1 MNVKQLF
8 EKVAKGYIP
17 IYPLASMDNIVDEN
31 QSISLTEV
39 LNKYNH
45 IYVTFADDAKETRL
59 LIPDFLRR
67 YGLWLSYEKDG
78 NLYTEF
84 FKGSNVDAQ
93 QEERW
98 SGDEYWEY
106 VPDLQYINDASK
118 RIPNGA
124 ILPEHLSD
132 SLKQLLSQHH
142 TINNMVDDEDLETK
156 GCGII
161 KFKDRPYQPNIASGK
176 GYKILRKDFYNGIN
190 TLTVEDFEWQNTIY
204 EVRYDFDLQG
214 QTINLP
220 KGATLLFKGGAI
232 NNGSVYFNGG
242 TIIGA
247 DKFSDCGNA
256 SFTGEF
262 SKGLIMSF
270 DDTPK
275 WWNGT
280 EWVAFASGGGEEPSG
295 YEAEVVSVETTDNE
309 ANATVKLA
317 GKTFSFTFAI
327 PRGKQGPQGIPGPVG
342 PAGADGIDGQDG
354 KDGKDGTIEGFNAN
368 AEAETSDTPKASV
381 TVNGTT
387 LNFKFGLVKGE
398 TGEQGPP
405 GKDGTDGADGKDAV
419 LPNWKT
425 YIYIKADSKPAK
437 PTSTDILPSGWSDYP
452 TSTGQWWQCIGTV
465 NGITNKV
472 VEWSEVL
479 PVNGKDGTAQDGS
492 HVEMRFAINN
502 SRTDAPT
509 LNVDERNPSGWT
521 IQPPS
526 VGDSNYLWMTTATI
540 GADDSLKTNWTTP
553 VCISGE
559 QGPKGETGP
568 AGPSGPAGSQG
579 VSGIHGVSI
588 ELRYCLGTDTTYDG
602 NSNPIGDNPT
612 GWNTDIPVTTEEKPY
627 IWCIQGRREYNNST
641 DTVGHIIWGKP
652 FRLNGVDGLD
662 GIGKKGQIIYPAGIY
677 NNDTVYIT
685 DENKAPYV
693 LDTTDNNFY
702 VLNAQMSW
710 KGSEQDNKTP
720 SQDYTINKGKYW
732 LKFDAFEAVYTKI
745 GIIANGLIGSAVFN
759 GDYMFSQ
766 QGINP
771 SSSNAITTHYEN
783 FDKDYI
789 YNGTFTP
796 NIMFN
801 FATGAGHLAAGK
813 IKFDESGDITLNNL
827 YMTGYVQENYKV
839 VTSGAT
845 SVDFDPETKNYIFTE
860 TNTNF
865 VTIDSKNMFKSTDTV
880 KEINI
885 YNGGTS
891 GQVNLNTY
899 QWDDWDLNIIDNA
912 HSIKHISVKPGR
924 CVKLIVFKVSDTMS
938 GVRTII
944 ANKGEFMYDND
955 EEYGGYGIISKDL
968 A

>member
-106 VPDLQYINDASK
+106 VPDLQYINDASQ

-156 GCGII
+156 DCGII

-190 TLTVEDFEWQNTIY
+190 TLTIEDFEWQNTIY

-220 KGATLLFKGGAI
+220 KGATLLFKGGSI
-232 NNGSVYFNGG
+232 NNGNVYFNGG

-295 YEAEVVSVETTDNE
+295 YEAEVVSVETTDDK

-317 GKTFSFTFAI
+317 GKTFSFTFVI
-327 PRGKQGPQGIPGPVG
+327 PRGKQGPQGIPG

-354 KDGKDGTIEGFNAN
+354 KDGKNGTIEGFDAN
-368 AEAETSDTPKASV
+368 AEAETSSTPKASV
-381 TVNGTT
+381 EVNGTT
-387 LNFKFGLVKGE
+387 LNFKFGLVKGD

-405 GKDGTDGADGKDAV
+405 GKDGADGADGKDAV

-502 SRTDAPT
+502 SRTDAPI
-509 LNVDERNPSGWT
+509 LDADERNPSGWT

-559 QGPKGETGP
+559 QGPAGADGP
-568 AGPSGPAGSQG
+568 AGTP
-579 VSGIHGVSI
+579 
-588 ELRYCLGTDTTYDG
+588 
-602 NSNPIGDNPT
+602 
-612 GWNTDIPVTTEEKPY
+612 
-627 IWCIQGRREYNNST
+627 
-641 DTVGHIIWGKP
+641 
-652 FRLNGVDGLD
+652 
-662 GIGKKGQIIYPAGIY
+662 GQPGARGQLVYPAGVY
-677 NNDTVYIT
+677 DVNKSYIT
-685 DENKAPYV
+685 DSNSAPYV
-693 LDTTDNNFY
+693 LDKTDNNYY
-702 VLNAQMSW
+702 VLNTQMTW
-710 KGSEQDNKTP
+710 KGTEQDNKTP
-720 SQDYTINKGKYW
+720 SQSYEESGGSVW
-732 LKFDAFEAVYTKI
+732 LLFDAFDAIYAKI
-745 GIIANGLIGSAVFN
+745 GIIANGLVGSAVFN

-771 SSSNAITTHYEN
+771 SSSNAVTTNYEN
-783 FDKDYI
+783 FDKDHI

-813 IKFDESGDITLNNL
+813 LLFDEEGNCTLNNL
-827 YMTGYVQENYKV
+827 YIKGTIQETYKIV
-839 VTSGAT
+839 SGALDITPDYNNYIYT
-845 SVDFDPETKNYIFTE
+845 SAPSSDVYISGSQIFSKDANNPIKFTIINMSTSIINFSTWNWEGENINLPCSYLKLSPGRKLEILAVPKGIGSDGNSIILNINDFYSRKTQTGEIGGVNITDTYVSKDIETK
-860 TNTNF
+860 
-865 VTIDSKNMFKSTDTV
+865 S
-880 KEINI
+880 
-885 YNGGTS
+885 
-891 GQVNLNTY
+891 
-899 QWDDWDLNIIDNA
+899 
-912 HSIKHISVKPGR
+912 
-924 CVKLIVFKVSDTMS
+924 
-938 GVRTII
+938 
-944 ANKGEFMYDND
+944 
-955 EEYGGYGIISKDL
+955 
-968 A
+968 

>member
-106 VPDLQYINDASK
+106 VPDLQYINDASQ

-220 KGATLLFKGGAI
+220 KRATLLFKGGAI

-280 EWVAFASGGGEEPSG
+280 EWVAFASGGEEPSG
-295 YEAEVVSVETTDNE
+295 YEAEVVSVETTDDK

-327 PRGKQGPQGIPGPVG
+327 PRGKQGPQGIPGP
-342 PAGADGIDGQDG
+342 AGADGIDGQDG
-354 KDGKDGTIEGFNAN
+354 KDGKNGTIEGFDAN
-368 AEAETSDTPKASV
+368 AEAETSSTPKASV
-381 TVNGTT
+381 EVNGTT
-387 LNFKFGLVKGE
+387 LNFKFGLVKGD

-405 GKDGTDGADGKDAV
+405 GKDGADGADGKDAV

-479 PVNGKDGTAQDGS
+479 PVNGKNGTAQDGS

-509 LNVDERNPSGWT
+509 LDADERNPSGWT

-559 QGPKGETGP
+559 QGPAGADGP
-568 AGPSGPAGSQG
+568 AGTP
-579 VSGIHGVSI
+579 
-588 ELRYCLGTDTTYDG
+588 
-602 NSNPIGDNPT
+602 
-612 GWNTDIPVTTEEKPY
+612 
-627 IWCIQGRREYNNST
+627 
-641 DTVGHIIWGKP
+641 
-652 FRLNGVDGLD
+652 
-662 GIGKKGQIIYPAGIY
+662 GQPGARGQLVYPAGVY
-677 NNDTVYIT
+677 DVNKSYIT
-685 DENKAPYV
+685 DSNSAPYV
-693 LDTTDNNFY
+693 LDKTDNNYY
-702 VLNAQMSW
+702 VLNTQMTW
-710 KGSEQDNKTP
+710 KGTEQDNKTP
-720 SQDYTINKGKYW
+720 SQSYEESGGSVW
-732 LKFDAFEAVYTKI
+732 LLFDAFDAIYAKI
-745 GIIANGLIGSAVFN
+745 GIIANGLVGSAVFN

-771 SSSNAITTHYEN
+771 SSSNATTTDYEN
-783 FDKDYI
+783 FDSTHI
-789 YNGTFTP
+789 YDGTFTP

-813 IKFDESGDITLNNL
+813 LLFDEEGNCTLNNL
-827 YMTGYVQENYKV
+827 HIKGTIQETYKIV
-839 VTSGAT
+839 SGALDITPDYNNYIYT
-845 SVDFDPETKNYIFTE
+845 SAPSSDVYISGSQIFSKDANNPIKFTIINMSTSIINFSTWNWEGENINLPCSYLKLSPGRKLEILAVPKGIGSDGNSIILNINDFYSRKTKTGEIGVVNVTDTYVSKDIETK
-860 TNTNF
+860 
-865 VTIDSKNMFKSTDTV
+865 S
-880 KEINI
+880 
-885 YNGGTS
+885 
-891 GQVNLNTY
+891 
-899 QWDDWDLNIIDNA
+899 
-912 HSIKHISVKPGR
+912 
-924 CVKLIVFKVSDTMS
+924 
-938 GVRTII
+938 
-944 ANKGEFMYDND
+944 
-955 EEYGGYGIISKDL
+955 
-968 A
+968 

>member
-106 VPDLQYINDASK
+106 VPDLQYINDASQ

-142 TINNMVDDEDLETK
+142 IINNMVDDEDLETK

-214 QTINLP
+214 HTINLP

-295 YEAEVVSVETTDNE
+295 YEAEVVSVETTDDK

-327 PRGKQGPQGIPGPVG
+327 PRGKQGPQGIPGP
-342 PAGADGIDGQDG
+342 AGADGIDGQDG
-354 KDGKDGTIEGFNAN
+354 KDGKDGTIEGFDAN
-368 AEAETSDTPKASV
+368 AEAETSSTPKASV
-381 TVNGTT
+381 EVNGTT
-387 LNFKFGLVKGE
+387 LNFKFGLVKGD

-405 GKDGTDGADGKDAV
+405 GKDGADGANGKDAV

-509 LNVDERNPSGWT
+509 LDADERNPSGWT

-559 QGPKGETGP
+559 QGPAGADGP
-568 AGPSGPAGSQG
+568 AGTP
-579 VSGIHGVSI
+579 
-588 ELRYCLGTDTTYDG
+588 
-602 NSNPIGDNPT
+602 
-612 GWNTDIPVTTEEKPY
+612 
-627 IWCIQGRREYNNST
+627 
-641 DTVGHIIWGKP
+641 
-652 FRLNGVDGLD
+652 
-662 GIGKKGQIIYPAGIY
+662 GQPGARGQLVYPAGVY
-677 NNDTVYIT
+677 DVNKSYIT
-685 DENKAPYV
+685 DSNSAPYV
-693 LDTTDNNFY
+693 LDKTDNNYY
-702 VLNAQMSW
+702 VLNTQMTW
-710 KGSEQDNKTP
+710 KGTEQDNKTP
-720 SQDYTINKGKYW
+720 SQSYEESGGSVW
-732 LKFDAFEAVYTKI
+732 LLFDAFDAIYAKI
-745 GIIANGLIGSAVFN
+745 GIIANGLVGSAVFN

-771 SSSNAITTHYEN
+771 SSSNATTTDYEN
-783 FDKDYI
+783 FDKDHI
-789 YNGTFTP
+789 YDGTFTP

-813 IKFDESGDITLNNL
+813 LLFDEEGNCTLNNL
-827 YMTGYVQENYKV
+827 YIKGTIQETYKIV
-839 VTSGAT
+839 SGALDITPDYNNYIYT
-845 SVDFDPETKNYIFTE
+845 SAPSSDVYISGSQIFSKDANNPIKFTIINMSTSIINFSTWNWEGENINLPCSYLKLSPGRKLEILAVPKGIGSDGNSIILNINDFYSRKTQTGEIGGVNITDTYVSKDMETK
-860 TNTNF
+860 
-865 VTIDSKNMFKSTDTV
+865 S
-880 KEINI
+880 
-885 YNGGTS
+885 
-891 GQVNLNTY
+891 
-899 QWDDWDLNIIDNA
+899 
-912 HSIKHISVKPGR
+912 
-924 CVKLIVFKVSDTMS
+924 
-938 GVRTII
+938 
-944 ANKGEFMYDND
+944 
-955 EEYGGYGIISKDL
+955 
-968 A
+968 

>member
-106 VPDLQYINDASK
+106 VPDLQYINDASQ

-142 TINNMVDDEDLETK
+142 IINNMVDDEDLETK

-214 QTINLP
+214 HTINLP

-295 YEAEVVSVETTDNE
+295 YEAEVVSVETTDDK

-327 PRGKQGPQGIPGPVG
+327 PRGKQGPQGIPGP
-342 PAGADGIDGQDG
+342 AGADGIDGQDG
-354 KDGKDGTIEGFNAN
+354 KDGKDGTIEGFDAN
-368 AEAETSDTPKASV
+368 AEAETSSTPKASV
-381 TVNGTT
+381 EVNGTT
-387 LNFKFGLVKGE
+387 LNFKFGLVKGD

-405 GKDGTDGADGKDAV
+405 GKDGADGANGKDAV

-509 LNVDERNPSGWT
+509 LDADERNPSGWT
-521 IQPPS
+521 IQPPN

-559 QGPKGETGP
+559 QGPAGADGP
-568 AGPSGPAGSQG
+568 AGTP
-579 VSGIHGVSI
+579 
-588 ELRYCLGTDTTYDG
+588 
-602 NSNPIGDNPT
+602 
-612 GWNTDIPVTTEEKPY
+612 
-627 IWCIQGRREYNNST
+627 
-641 DTVGHIIWGKP
+641 
-652 FRLNGVDGLD
+652 
-662 GIGKKGQIIYPAGIY
+662 GQPGARGQLVYPAGVY
-677 NNDTVYIT
+677 DVNKSYIT
-685 DENKAPYV
+685 DSNSAPYV
-693 LDTTDNNFY
+693 LDKTDNNYY
-702 VLNAQMSW
+702 VLNTQMTW
-710 KGSEQDNKTP
+710 KGTEQDNKTP
-720 SQDYTINKGKYW
+720 SQSYEESGGSVW
-732 LKFDAFEAVYTKI
+732 LLFDAFDAIYAKI
-745 GIIANGLIGSAVFN
+745 GIIANGLVGSAVFN

-771 SSSNAITTHYEN
+771 SSSNATTTDYEN
-783 FDKDYI
+783 FDKDHI
-789 YNGTFTP
+789 YDGTFTP

-813 IKFDESGDITLNNL
+813 LLFDEEGNCTLNNL
-827 YMTGYVQENYKV
+827 YIKGTIQETYKIV
-839 VTSGAT
+839 SGALDITPDYNNYIYT
-845 SVDFDPETKNYIFTE
+845 SAPSSDVYISGSQIFSKDANNPIKFTIINMSTSIINFSTWDWEGENINLPCSYLKLSPGRKLEILAVPKGIGSDGNSIILNINDFYSRKTQTGEIGVVNITDTYVSKDMETK
-860 TNTNF
+860 
-865 VTIDSKNMFKSTDTV
+865 S
-880 KEINI
+880 
-885 YNGGTS
+885 
-891 GQVNLNTY
+891 
-899 QWDDWDLNIIDNA
+899 
-912 HSIKHISVKPGR
+912 
-924 CVKLIVFKVSDTMS
+924 
-938 GVRTII
+938 
-944 ANKGEFMYDND
+944 
-955 EEYGGYGIISKDL
+955 
-968 A
+968 

>member
-59 LIPDFLRR
+59 LIPNFLRR

-78 NLYTEF
+78 SLYTEF

-98 SGDEYWEY
+98 SGNEYWEY
-106 VPDLQYINDASK
+106 VPDLQYINDASQ

-142 TINNMVDDEDLETK
+142 IINNMVDDEDLETK

-220 KGATLLFKGGAI
+220 KGATLLFKGGSI

-280 EWVAFASGGGEEPSG
+280 EWVAFSSGGVEEPSG
-295 YEAEVVSVETTDNE
+295 YEAKVISVETTDNE

-327 PRGKQGPQGIPGPVG
+327 PRGKQGPQGIPGP
-342 PAGADGIDGQDG
+342 AGADGIDGQDG
-354 KDGKDGTIEGFNAN
+354 KDGTIEGFDAN
-368 AEAETSDTPKASV
+368 AEAETSSTPKASV
-381 TVNGTT
+381 EVNGTT
-387 LNFKFGLVKGE
+387 LNFKFGLVKGD

-405 GKDGTDGADGKDAV
+405 GKDGADGADGKDAV

-502 SRTDAPT
+502 SRTDVPT
-509 LNVDERNPSGWT
+509 LDADERNPSGWT

-559 QGPKGETGP
+559 QGPAGADGP
-568 AGPSGPAGSQG
+568 AGTP
-579 VSGIHGVSI
+579 
-588 ELRYCLGTDTTYDG
+588 
-602 NSNPIGDNPT
+602 
-612 GWNTDIPVTTEEKPY
+612 
-627 IWCIQGRREYNNST
+627 
-641 DTVGHIIWGKP
+641 
-652 FRLNGVDGLD
+652 
-662 GIGKKGQIIYPAGIY
+662 GQPGARGQLVYPAGVY
-677 NNDTVYIT
+677 DVNKSYIT
-685 DENKAPYV
+685 DSNSAPYV
-693 LDTTDNNFY
+693 LDKTDNNYY
-702 VLNAQMSW
+702 VLNTQMTW
-710 KGSEQDNKTP
+710 KGTEQDNKTP
-720 SQDYTINKGKYW
+720 SQSYEESGGSVW
-732 LKFDAFEAVYTKI
+732 LLFDAFDAIYAKI
-745 GIIANGLIGSAVFN
+745 GIIANGLVGSAVFN

-771 SSSNAITTHYEN
+771 SSSNATTTDYEN
-783 FDKDYI
+783 FDKDHI

-796 NIMFN
+796 NILFN

-813 IKFDESGDITLNNL
+813 IKFDESGDVTLNNL

-839 VTSGAT
+839 VTSSAT

-865 VTIDSKNMFKSTDTV
+865 VTIDSENMFKSTDTV

-899 QWDDWDLNIIDNA
+899 QWDNWDLNIIDNV
-912 HSIKHISVKPGR
+912 HSIKHISIKPGR
-924 CVKLIVFKVSDTMS
+924 CVKLIVFKVSYTMS
-938 GVRTII
+938 SVRTII

>member
-106 VPDLQYINDASK
+106 VPDLQYINDASQ

-295 YEAEVVSVETTDNE
+295 YEAEVVSVETTDDK

-327 PRGKQGPQGIPGPVG
+327 PRGKQGPQGIPGP
-342 PAGADGIDGQDG
+342 AGADGIDGQDG
-354 KDGKDGTIEGFNAN
+354 KDGKDGTIEGFDAN
-368 AEAETSDTPKASV
+368 AEAETSSTPKASV
-381 TVNGTT
+381 EVNGTT
-387 LNFKFGLVKGE
+387 LNFKFGLVKGD

-405 GKDGTDGADGKDAV
+405 GKDGADGADGKDAV

-509 LNVDERNPSGWT
+509 LDADERNPSGWT

-559 QGPKGETGP
+559 QGPAGADGP
-568 AGPSGPAGSQG
+568 AGTP
-579 VSGIHGVSI
+579 
-588 ELRYCLGTDTTYDG
+588 
-602 NSNPIGDNPT
+602 
-612 GWNTDIPVTTEEKPY
+612 
-627 IWCIQGRREYNNST
+627 
-641 DTVGHIIWGKP
+641 
-652 FRLNGVDGLD
+652 
-662 GIGKKGQIIYPAGIY
+662 GQPGARGQLVYPAGVY
-677 NNDTVYIT
+677 DVNKSYIT
-685 DENKAPYV
+685 DSNSAPYV
-693 LDTTDNNFY
+693 LDKTDNNYY
-702 VLNAQMSW
+702 VLNTQMTW
-710 KGSEQDNKTP
+710 KGTEQDNKTP
-720 SQDYTINKGKYW
+720 SQSYEESGGSVW
-732 LKFDAFEAVYTKI
+732 LLFDAFDAIYAKI
-745 GIIANGLIGSAVFN
+745 GIIANGLVGNAVFN

-771 SSSNAITTHYEN
+771 SSSNATTTDYEN
-783 FDKDYI
+783 FDKDHI
-789 YNGTFTP
+789 YDGTFTP

-813 IKFDESGDITLNNL
+813 LLFDEEGNCTLNNL
-827 YMTGYVQENYKV
+827 YIKGTIQETYKIVSGTLDITPDYNNYIYTSAPSSDVYISGSQIFSKDANNPIKFTIINMSTSIINFSTWNWEGENINLPCSYLKLSPGRKLEILAVPKGIDSDGNSIILNINDFYSRKTQTGEIGGVNITDTYVSK
-839 VTSGAT
+839 
-845 SVDFDPETKNYIFTE
+845 DMETK
-860 TNTNF
+860 
-865 VTIDSKNMFKSTDTV
+865 S
-880 KEINI
+880 
-885 YNGGTS
+885 
-891 GQVNLNTY
+891 
-899 QWDDWDLNIIDNA
+899 
-912 HSIKHISVKPGR
+912 
-924 CVKLIVFKVSDTMS
+924 
-938 GVRTII
+938 
-944 ANKGEFMYDND
+944 
-955 EEYGGYGIISKDL
+955 
-968 A
+968 

>member
-106 VPDLQYINDASK
+106 VPDLQYINDASQ

-247 DKFSDCGNA
+247 DKLSDCGNA

-280 EWVAFASGGGEEPSG
+280 EWVAFSSGGVEEPSG
-295 YEAEVVSVETTDNE
+295 YEAKVISVETTDNE

-327 PRGKQGPQGIPGPVG
+327 PRGKQGPQGIPGP
-342 PAGADGIDGQDG
+342 AGTDGIDGQDG
-354 KDGKDGTIEGFNAN
+354 KDGKDGTIEGFDAN
-368 AEAETSDTPKASV
+368 AEAETSSTPKASV
-381 TVNGTT
+381 EINGTT
-387 LNFKFGLVKGE
+387 LNFKFGLVKGD

-405 GKDGTDGADGKDAV
+405 GKDGADGADGADGKDAV

-465 NGITNKV
+465 NGIANKV

-509 LNVDERNPSGWT
+509 LDADERNPSGWT

-559 QGPKGETGP
+559 QGPAGADGP
-568 AGPSGPAGSQG
+568 AGTP
-579 VSGIHGVSI
+579 
-588 ELRYCLGTDTTYDG
+588 
-602 NSNPIGDNPT
+602 
-612 GWNTDIPVTTEEKPY
+612 
-627 IWCIQGRREYNNST
+627 
-641 DTVGHIIWGKP
+641 
-652 FRLNGVDGLD
+652 
-662 GIGKKGQIIYPAGIY
+662 GQPGARGQLVYPAGVY
-677 NNDTVYIT
+677 DVNKSYIT
-685 DENKAPYV
+685 DSNSAPYV
-693 LDTTDNNFY
+693 LDKTDNNYY
-702 VLNAQMSW
+702 VLNTQMTW
-710 KGSEQDNKTP
+710 KGTEQDNKTP
-720 SQDYTINKGKYW
+720 SQSYEESGGSVW
-732 LKFDAFEAVYTKI
+732 LLFDAFDAIYAKI
-745 GIIANGLIGSAVFN
+745 GIIANGLVGSAVFN

-771 SSSNAITTHYEN
+771 SSSNATTTDYEN
-783 FDKDYI
+783 FDSTHI
-789 YNGTFTP
+789 YDGTFTP

-801 FATGAGHLAAGK
+801 FATGAGHLVAGK
-813 IKFDESGDITLNNL
+813 IKFDESGDVTLNNL

-899 QWDDWDLNIIDNA
+899 QWDNSDLNIIDNA
-912 HSIKHISVKPGR
+912 HSIKHISIKPGR

-955 EEYGGYGIISKDL
+955 KEYEGYGIISKDL

>member
-106 VPDLQYINDASK
+106 VPDLQYINDASQ

-214 QTINLP
+214 HTINLP

-280 EWVAFASGGGEEPSG
+280 EWVAFASGGEEEPSG
-295 YEAEVVSVETTDNE
+295 YEAEVVSVETTDDK

-327 PRGKQGPQGIPGPVG
+327 PRGKQGPQGIPGP
-342 PAGADGIDGQDG
+342 AGADGIDGQDG
-354 KDGKDGTIEGFNAN
+354 KDGKDGTIEGFDAN
-368 AEAETSDTPKASV
+368 AEAETSSTPKASV
-381 TVNGTT
+381 EVNGTT
-387 LNFKFGLVKGE
+387 LNFKFGLVKGD

-405 GKDGTDGADGKDAV
+405 GKDGADGADGKDAV

-425 YIYIKADSKPAK
+425 YIYIKADSKPTK
-437 PTSTDILPSGWSDYP
+437 PTNTDILPSGWSDYP

-509 LNVDERNPSGWT
+509 LDADERNPSGWT

-559 QGPKGETGP
+559 QGPAGADGP
-568 AGPSGPAGSQG
+568 AGTP
-579 VSGIHGVSI
+579 
-588 ELRYCLGTDTTYDG
+588 
-602 NSNPIGDNPT
+602 
-612 GWNTDIPVTTEEKPY
+612 
-627 IWCIQGRREYNNST
+627 
-641 DTVGHIIWGKP
+641 
-652 FRLNGVDGLD
+652 
-662 GIGKKGQIIYPAGIY
+662 GQPGARGQLVYPAGVY
-677 NNDTVYIT
+677 DVNKSYIT
-685 DENKAPYV
+685 DSNSAPYV
-693 LDTTDNNFY
+693 LDKTDNNYY
-702 VLNAQMSW
+702 VLNTQMTW
-710 KGSEQDNKTP
+710 KGTEQDNKTP
-720 SQDYTINKGKYW
+720 SQSYEESGGSVW
-732 LKFDAFEAVYTKI
+732 LLFDAFDAIYAKI
-745 GIIANGLIGSAVFN
+745 GIIANGLVGSAVFN

-771 SSSNAITTHYEN
+771 SSSNAVTTNYEN
-783 FDKDYI
+783 FDKDHI

-813 IKFDESGDITLNNL
+813 LLFDEEGNCTLNNL
-827 YMTGYVQENYKV
+827 YIKGTIQETYKIV
-839 VTSGAT
+839 SGALDITPDYNNYIYT
-845 SVDFDPETKNYIFTE
+845 SAPSSDVYISGSQIFSKDANNPIKFTIINMSTSIINFSTWNWEGKNINLPCSYLKLSPGRKLEILAVPKGIDSDGNSIILNINDFYSRKTQTGEIGGVNITDTYVSKDIETK
-860 TNTNF
+860 
-865 VTIDSKNMFKSTDTV
+865 S
-880 KEINI
+880 
-885 YNGGTS
+885 
-891 GQVNLNTY
+891 
-899 QWDDWDLNIIDNA
+899 
-912 HSIKHISVKPGR
+912 
-924 CVKLIVFKVSDTMS
+924 
-938 GVRTII
+938 
-944 ANKGEFMYDND
+944 
-955 EEYGGYGIISKDL
+955 
-968 A
+968 

>member
-106 VPDLQYINDASK
+106 VPDLQYINDASQ

-256 SFTGEF
+256 TFTGEF

-280 EWVAFASGGGEEPSG
+280 EWVAFAFGGGEEPSG
-295 YEAEVVSVETTDNE
+295 YEAEVVSVETTNDK

-317 GKTFSFTFAI
+317 GKTFSFTFVI
-327 PRGKQGPQGIPGPVG
+327 PRGKQGPQGIPG

-354 KDGKDGTIEGFNAN
+354 KDGKDGTIEGFDAN
-368 AEAETSDTPKASV
+368 AEAETSSTPKASV
-381 TVNGTT
+381 EVNGTT
-387 LNFKFGLVKGE
+387 LNFKFGLVKGD

-405 GKDGTDGADGKDAV
+405 GKDGADGADGKDAV

-502 SRTDAPT
+502 SRTDVPT
-509 LNVDERNPSGWT
+509 LDADERNPSGWT

-559 QGPKGETGP
+559 QGPAGADGP
-568 AGPSGPAGSQG
+568 AGTP
-579 VSGIHGVSI
+579 
-588 ELRYCLGTDTTYDG
+588 
-602 NSNPIGDNPT
+602 
-612 GWNTDIPVTTEEKPY
+612 
-627 IWCIQGRREYNNST
+627 
-641 DTVGHIIWGKP
+641 
-652 FRLNGVDGLD
+652 
-662 GIGKKGQIIYPAGIY
+662 GQPGARGQLVYPAGVY
-677 NNDTVYIT
+677 DVNKLYIT
-685 DENKAPYV
+685 DSNSAPYV
-693 LDTTDNNFY
+693 LDKTDNNYY
-702 VLNAQMSW
+702 VLNTQMTW
-710 KGSEQDNKTP
+710 KGTEQDNKTP
-720 SQDYTINKGKYW
+720 SQSYEESGGSVW
-732 LKFDAFEAVYTKI
+732 LLFDAFDAIYAKI
-745 GIIANGLIGSAVFN
+745 GIIANGLVGSAVFN

-771 SSSNAITTHYEN
+771 SSSNATTNDYEN
-783 FDKDYI
+783 FDKDHI
-789 YNGTFTP
+789 YDGTFTP

-813 IKFDESGDITLNNL
+813 LLFDEEGNCTLNNL
-827 YMTGYVQENYKV
+827 YIKGTIQETYKIV
-839 VTSGAT
+839 SGALDITPDYNNYIYT
-845 SVDFDPETKNYIFTE
+845 SAPSSDVYISGSQIFSKDANNPIKFTIINMSTSIINFSTWNWEGENINLPCSYLKLSPGRKLEILAVPKGIDSDGNSIILNINDFYSRKTQTGEIGGVNITDTYVSKDMETK
-860 TNTNF
+860 
-865 VTIDSKNMFKSTDTV
+865 S
-880 KEINI
+880 
-885 YNGGTS
+885 
-891 GQVNLNTY
+891 
-899 QWDDWDLNIIDNA
+899 
-912 HSIKHISVKPGR
+912 
-924 CVKLIVFKVSDTMS
+924 
-938 GVRTII
+938 
-944 ANKGEFMYDND
+944 
-955 EEYGGYGIISKDL
+955 
-968 A
+968 

>member
-8 EKVAKGYIP
+8 EKVAKGHIP

-39 LNKYNH
+39 FNKYNH

-106 VPDLQYINDASK
+106 VPDLQYINDASQ

-295 YEAEVVSVETTDNE
+295 YEAKVISVETTDNE

-327 PRGKQGPQGIPGPVG
+327 PRGKQGPQGIPGP
-342 PAGADGIDGQDG
+342 AGADGIDGQDG
-354 KDGKDGTIEGFNAN
+354 KDGKNGTIEGFDAN
-368 AEAETSDTPKASV
+368 AEAETSSTPKASV
-381 TVNGTT
+381 EVNGTT
-387 LNFKFGLVKGE
+387 LNFKFGLVKGD

-405 GKDGTDGADGKDAV
+405 GKDGADGADGKDAV

-509 LNVDERNPSGWT
+509 LDADERNPSGWT

-559 QGPKGETGP
+559 QGPAGADGP
-568 AGPSGPAGSQG
+568 AGTP
-579 VSGIHGVSI
+579 
-588 ELRYCLGTDTTYDG
+588 
-602 NSNPIGDNPT
+602 
-612 GWNTDIPVTTEEKPY
+612 
-627 IWCIQGRREYNNST
+627 
-641 DTVGHIIWGKP
+641 
-652 FRLNGVDGLD
+652 
-662 GIGKKGQIIYPAGIY
+662 GQPGARGQLVYPAGVY
-677 NNDTVYIT
+677 DVNKSYIT
-685 DENKAPYV
+685 DSNSAPYV
-693 LDTTDNNFY
+693 LDKTDNNYY
-702 VLNAQMSW
+702 VLNTQMTW
-710 KGSEQDNKTP
+710 KGTEQDNKTP
-720 SQDYTINKGKYW
+720 SQSYEESGGSVW
-732 LKFDAFEAVYTKI
+732 LLFDAFDAIYAKI
-745 GIIANGLIGSAVFN
+745 GIIANGLVGSAVFN

-771 SSSNAITTHYEN
+771 SSSNATTTDYEN
-783 FDKDYI
+783 FDKDHI
-789 YNGTFTP
+789 YDGTFTP

-813 IKFDESGDITLNNL
+813 LLFDEEGNCTLNNL
-827 YMTGYVQENYKV
+827 YIKGTIQETYKIV
-839 VTSGAT
+839 SGALDITPDYNNYIYT
-845 SVDFDPETKNYIFTE
+845 SAPSSDVYISGSQIFSKDANNPIKFTIINMSTSIINFSTWNREGENINLPCSYLKLSPGRKLEILAVPKGIDSDGNSIILNINDFYSRKTQTGEIGGVNITDTYVSKDMETK
-860 TNTNF
+860 
-865 VTIDSKNMFKSTDTV
+865 S
-880 KEINI
+880 
-885 YNGGTS
+885 
-891 GQVNLNTY
+891 
-899 QWDDWDLNIIDNA
+899 
-912 HSIKHISVKPGR
+912 
-924 CVKLIVFKVSDTMS
+924 
-938 GVRTII
+938 
-944 ANKGEFMYDND
+944 
-955 EEYGGYGIISKDL
+955 
-968 A
+968 

>member
-78 NLYTEF
+78 SLYTEF

-98 SGDEYWEY
+98 SDDEYWEY
-106 VPDLQYINDASK
+106 VPDLQYINDASQ

-247 DKFSDCGNA
+247 DKLSDCGNA

-280 EWVAFASGGGEEPSG
+280 EWVAFSSGGVEEPSG
-295 YEAEVVSVETTDNE
+295 YEAKVISVETTDNE

-327 PRGKQGPQGIPGPVG
+327 PRGKQGPQGIPGP
-342 PAGADGIDGQDG
+342 AGTDGIDGQDG
-354 KDGKDGTIEGFNAN
+354 KDGKDGTIEGFDAN
-368 AEAETSDTPKASV
+368 AEAETSSTPKASV
-381 TVNGTT
+381 EVNGTT
-387 LNFKFGLVKGE
+387 LNFKFGLVKGD

-405 GKDGTDGADGKDAV
+405 GKDGADGADGKDAV

-509 LNVDERNPSGWT
+509 LDADERNPSGWT

-559 QGPKGETGP
+559 QGPAGADGP
-568 AGPSGPAGSQG
+568 AGTP
-579 VSGIHGVSI
+579 
-588 ELRYCLGTDTTYDG
+588 
-602 NSNPIGDNPT
+602 
-612 GWNTDIPVTTEEKPY
+612 
-627 IWCIQGRREYNNST
+627 
-641 DTVGHIIWGKP
+641 
-652 FRLNGVDGLD
+652 
-662 GIGKKGQIIYPAGIY
+662 GQPGARGQLVYPAGVY
-677 NNDTVYIT
+677 DVNKSYIT
-685 DENKAPYV
+685 DSNSAPYV
-693 LDTTDNNFY
+693 LDKTDNNYY
-702 VLNAQMSW
+702 VLNTQMTW
-710 KGSEQDNKTP
+710 KGTEQDNKTP
-720 SQDYTINKGKYW
+720 SQSYEESGGSVW
-732 LKFDAFEAVYTKI
+732 LLFDAFDAIYAKI
-745 GIIANGLIGSAVFN
+745 GIIANGLVGSAVFN

-771 SSSNAITTHYEN
+771 SSSNATTTDYEN
-783 FDKDYI
+783 FDSTHI
-789 YNGTFTP
+789 YDGTFTP

-801 FATGAGHLAAGK
+801 FATGAGHLVAGK
-813 IKFDESGDITLNNL
+813 IKFDESGDVTLNNL

-865 VTIDSKNMFKSTDTV
+865 VTIDSENMFKSTDTV

-899 QWDDWDLNIIDNA
+899 QWDNSDLNIIDNA
-912 HSIKHISVKPGR
+912 HSIKHISIKPGR

>member
-78 NLYTEF
+78 SLYTEF

-98 SGDEYWEY
+98 SDDEYWEY
-106 VPDLQYINDASK
+106 VPDLQYINDASR

-132 SLKQLLSQHH
+132 SLQQLLSQHH

-247 DKFSDCGNA
+247 DKLSDCGNA

-295 YEAEVVSVETTDNE
+295 YEAKVISVETTDNE

-327 PRGKQGPQGIPGPVG
+327 PRGKQGPQGIPGP
-342 PAGADGIDGQDG
+342 AGTDGIDGQDG
-354 KDGKDGTIEGFNAN
+354 KDGKDGTIEGFDAN
-368 AEAETSDTPKASV
+368 AEAETSSTPKASV
-381 TVNGTT
+381 EVNGTT
-387 LNFKFGLVKGE
+387 LNFKFGLVKGD

-405 GKDGTDGADGKDAV
+405 GKDGADGADGKDAV

-425 YIYIKADSKPAK
+425 YIYIKVDSKPAK

-509 LNVDERNPSGWT
+509 LDADERNPSGWT

-559 QGPKGETGP
+559 QGPAGADGP
-568 AGPSGPAGSQG
+568 AGTP
-579 VSGIHGVSI
+579 
-588 ELRYCLGTDTTYDG
+588 
-602 NSNPIGDNPT
+602 
-612 GWNTDIPVTTEEKPY
+612 
-627 IWCIQGRREYNNST
+627 
-641 DTVGHIIWGKP
+641 
-652 FRLNGVDGLD
+652 
-662 GIGKKGQIIYPAGIY
+662 GQPGARGQLVYPAGVY
-677 NNDTVYIT
+677 DVNKSYIT
-685 DENKAPYV
+685 DSNSAPYV
-693 LDTTDNNFY
+693 LDKTDNNYY
-702 VLNAQMSW
+702 VLNTQMTW
-710 KGSEQDNKTP
+710 KGTEQDNKTP
-720 SQDYTINKGKYW
+720 SQSYEESGGSVW
-732 LKFDAFEAVYTKI
+732 LLFDAFDAIYAKI
-745 GIIANGLIGSAVFN
+745 GIIANGLVGSAVFN

-771 SSSNAITTHYEN
+771 SSSNATTTDYEN
-783 FDKDYI
+783 FDSTHI
-789 YNGTFTP
+789 YDGTFTP

-801 FATGAGHLAAGK
+801 FATGAGHLVAGK
-813 IKFDESGDITLNNL
+813 IKFDESGDVTLNNL

-865 VTIDSKNMFKSTDTV
+865 VTIDSENMFKSTDTV

-899 QWDDWDLNIIDNA
+899 QWDNSDLNIIDNA
-912 HSIKHISVKPGR
+912 HSIKHISIKPGR

-955 EEYGGYGIISKDL
+955 EKYGGYGIISKDL

>member
-106 VPDLQYINDASK
+106 VPDLQYINDASQ

-156 GCGII
+156 SCGII

-247 DKFSDCGNA
+247 DKLSDCGNA

-280 EWVAFASGGGEEPSG
+280 EWVAFSSGGVEEPSG
-295 YEAEVVSVETTDNE
+295 YEAKVISVETTDNE

-327 PRGKQGPQGIPGPVG
+327 PRGKQGPQGIPGP
-342 PAGADGIDGQDG
+342 AGADGIDGQDG
-354 KDGKDGTIEGFNAN
+354 KDGKDGTIEGFDAN
-368 AEAETSDTPKASV
+368 AEAETSSTPKASV
-381 TVNGTT
+381 EVNGTT
-387 LNFKFGLVKGE
+387 LNFKFGLVKGD

-405 GKDGTDGADGKDAV
+405 GKDGADGADGKDAV

-509 LNVDERNPSGWT
+509 LDADERNPSGWT

-559 QGPKGETGP
+559 QGPAGADGP
-568 AGPSGPAGSQG
+568 AGTP
-579 VSGIHGVSI
+579 
-588 ELRYCLGTDTTYDG
+588 
-602 NSNPIGDNPT
+602 
-612 GWNTDIPVTTEEKPY
+612 
-627 IWCIQGRREYNNST
+627 
-641 DTVGHIIWGKP
+641 
-652 FRLNGVDGLD
+652 
-662 GIGKKGQIIYPAGIY
+662 GQPGARGQLVYPAGVY
-677 NNDTVYIT
+677 DVNKSYIT
-685 DENKAPYV
+685 DSNSAPYV
-693 LDTTDNNFY
+693 LDKTDNNYY
-702 VLNAQMSW
+702 VLNTQMTW
-710 KGSEQDNKTP
+710 KGTEQDNKTP
-720 SQDYTINKGKYW
+720 SQSYEESGGSVW
-732 LKFDAFEAVYTKI
+732 LLFDAFDAIYAKI
-745 GIIANGLIGSAVFN
+745 GIIANGLVGSAVFN

-771 SSSNAITTHYEN
+771 SSSNATTTDYEN
-783 FDKDYI
+783 FDSTHI
-789 YNGTFTP
+789 YDGTFTP

-801 FATGAGHLAAGK
+801 FATGAGHLVAGK
-813 IKFDESGDITLNNL
+813 IKFDESGDVTLNNL

-865 VTIDSKNMFKSTDTV
+865 VTIDSENMFKSTDTV

-899 QWDDWDLNIIDNA
+899 QWDNTDLNIIDNT
-912 HSIKHISVKPGR
+912 HDIKHISIKPGR

-938 GVRTII
+938 GVRTIV
-944 ANKGEFMYDND
+944 ANKGEFTYDND
-955 EEYGGYGIISKDL
+955 ETFGGYGIISKDL
-968 A
+968 S

>member
-98 SGDEYWEY
+98 SDDEYWEY
-106 VPDLQYINDASK
+106 VPDLQYINDASR

-132 SLKQLLSQHH
+132 SLQQLLSQHH

-247 DKFSDCGNA
+247 DKLSDCGNA

-280 EWVAFASGGGEEPSG
+280 EWVAFSSGGVEEPSG
-295 YEAEVVSVETTDNE
+295 YEAKVISVETTDNE

-327 PRGKQGPQGIPGPVG
+327 PRGKQGPQGIPGP
-342 PAGADGIDGQDG
+342 AGTDGIDGQDG
-354 KDGKDGTIEGFNAN
+354 KDGKDGTIEGFDAN
-368 AEAETSDTPKASV
+368 AEAETSSTPKASV
-381 TVNGTT
+381 EVNGTT
-387 LNFKFGLVKGE
+387 LNFKFGLVKGD

-405 GKDGTDGADGKDAV
+405 GKDGADGADGADGKDAV

-509 LNVDERNPSGWT
+509 LDADERNPSGWT

-559 QGPKGETGP
+559 QGPAGADGP
-568 AGPSGPAGSQG
+568 AGTP
-579 VSGIHGVSI
+579 
-588 ELRYCLGTDTTYDG
+588 
-602 NSNPIGDNPT
+602 
-612 GWNTDIPVTTEEKPY
+612 
-627 IWCIQGRREYNNST
+627 
-641 DTVGHIIWGKP
+641 
-652 FRLNGVDGLD
+652 
-662 GIGKKGQIIYPAGIY
+662 GQPGARGQLVYPAGVY
-677 NNDTVYIT
+677 DVNKSYIT
-685 DENKAPYV
+685 DSNSAPYV
-693 LDTTDNNFY
+693 LDKTDNNYY
-702 VLNAQMSW
+702 VLNTQMTW
-710 KGSEQDNKTP
+710 KGTEQDNKTP
-720 SQDYTINKGKYW
+720 SQSYEESGGSVW
-732 LKFDAFEAVYTKI
+732 LLFDAFDAIYAKI
-745 GIIANGLIGSAVFN
+745 GIIANGLVGSAVFN

-771 SSSNAITTHYEN
+771 SSSNATTTDYEN
-783 FDKDYI
+783 FDSTHI
-789 YNGTFTP
+789 YDGTFTP

-801 FATGAGHLAAGK
+801 FATGAGHLVAGK
-813 IKFDESGDITLNNL
+813 IKFDESGDVTLNNL

-865 VTIDSKNMFKSTDTV
+865 VTIDSENMFKSTDTV

-899 QWDDWDLNIIDNA
+899 QWDNSDLNIIDNA
-912 HSIKHISVKPGR
+912 HSIKHISIKPGR

-955 EEYGGYGIISKDL
+955 EKYGGYGIISKDL

>member
-98 SGDEYWEY
+98 SDDEYWEY
-106 VPDLQYINDASK
+106 VPDLQYINDASR

-132 SLKQLLSQHH
+132 SLQQLLSQHH

-247 DKFSDCGNA
+247 DKLSDCGNA

-280 EWVAFASGGGEEPSG
+280 EWVAFSSGGVEEPSG
-295 YEAEVVSVETTDNE
+295 YEAKVISVETTDNE

-327 PRGKQGPQGIPGPVG
+327 PRGKQGPQGIPGP
-342 PAGADGIDGQDG
+342 AGTDGIDGQDG
-354 KDGKDGTIEGFNAN
+354 KDGKDGTIEGFDAN
-368 AEAETSDTPKASV
+368 AEAETSSTPKASV
-381 TVNGTT
+381 EVNGTT
-387 LNFKFGLVKGE
+387 LNFKFGLVKGD

-405 GKDGTDGADGKDAV
+405 GKDGADGADGADGKDAV

-509 LNVDERNPSGWT
+509 LDADERNPSGWT

-559 QGPKGETGP
+559 QGPAGADGP
-568 AGPSGPAGSQG
+568 AGTP
-579 VSGIHGVSI
+579 
-588 ELRYCLGTDTTYDG
+588 
-602 NSNPIGDNPT
+602 
-612 GWNTDIPVTTEEKPY
+612 
-627 IWCIQGRREYNNST
+627 
-641 DTVGHIIWGKP
+641 
-652 FRLNGVDGLD
+652 
-662 GIGKKGQIIYPAGIY
+662 GQPGARGQLVYPAGVY
-677 NNDTVYIT
+677 DVNKSYIT
-685 DENKAPYV
+685 DSNSAPYV
-693 LDTTDNNFY
+693 LDKTDNNYY
-702 VLNAQMSW
+702 VLNTQMTW
-710 KGSEQDNKTP
+710 KGTEQDNKTP
-720 SQDYTINKGKYW
+720 SQSYEESGGSVW
-732 LKFDAFEAVYTKI
+732 LLFDAFDAIYAKI
-745 GIIANGLIGSAVFN
+745 GIIANGLVGSAVFN

-771 SSSNAITTHYEN
+771 SSSNATTTDYEN
-783 FDKDYI
+783 FDSTHI
-789 YNGTFTP
+789 YDGTFTP

-801 FATGAGHLAAGK
+801 FATGAGHLVAGK
-813 IKFDESGDITLNNL
+813 IKFDESGDVTLNNL

-865 VTIDSKNMFKSTDTV
+865 VTIDSENMFKSTDTV

-899 QWDDWDLNIIDNA
+899 QWDNRDLNIIDNA
-912 HSIKHISVKPGR
+912 HSIKHISIKPGR

-955 EEYGGYGIISKDL
+955 EKYGGYGIISKDL

>member
-98 SGDEYWEY
+98 SGDKYWEY
-106 VPDLQYINDASK
+106 VPDLQYINDASQ

-295 YEAEVVSVETTDNE
+295 YEAEVVSVETTNDK

-327 PRGKQGPQGIPGPVG
+327 PRGKQGPQGIPGP
-342 PAGADGIDGQDG
+342 AGADGIDGQDG
-354 KDGKDGTIEGFNAN
+354 KDGKDGTIEGFDAN
-368 AEAETSDTPKASV
+368 AEAETSSTPKASV
-381 TVNGTT
+381 EVNGTT
-387 LNFKFGLVKGE
+387 FNFKFGLVKGD

-405 GKDGTDGADGKDAV
+405 GKNGADGTNGKDAV
-419 LPNWKT
+419 LPNWKS
-425 YIYIKADSKPAK
+425 YIYIKADSKPSK

-509 LNVDERNPSGWT
+509 LDADERNPSGWT

-559 QGPKGETGP
+559 QGPAGADGP
-568 AGPSGPAGSQG
+568 AGTP
-579 VSGIHGVSI
+579 
-588 ELRYCLGTDTTYDG
+588 
-602 NSNPIGDNPT
+602 
-612 GWNTDIPVTTEEKPY
+612 
-627 IWCIQGRREYNNST
+627 
-641 DTVGHIIWGKP
+641 
-652 FRLNGVDGLD
+652 
-662 GIGKKGQIIYPAGIY
+662 GQPGARGQLVYPAGVY
-677 NNDTVYIT
+677 DVNKSYIT
-685 DENKAPYV
+685 DSNSAPYV
-693 LDTTDNNFY
+693 LDKTDNNYY
-702 VLNAQMSW
+702 VLNTQMTW
-710 KGSEQDNKTP
+710 KGTEQDNKTP
-720 SQDYTINKGKYW
+720 SQSYGESGGSVW
-732 LKFDAFEAVYTKI
+732 LLFDAFDAIYAKI
-745 GIIANGLIGSAVFN
+745 GIIANGLVGSAVFN

-771 SSSNAITTHYEN
+771 SSSNATTTDYEN
-783 FDKDYI
+783 FDKDHI
-789 YNGTFTP
+789 YDGTFTP

-813 IKFDESGDITLNNL
+813 LLFDKEGNCTLNNL
-827 YMTGYVQENYKV
+827 YINGTIQETYKIV
-839 VTSGAT
+839 SGALDITPDYNNYIYT
-845 SVDFDPETKNYIFTE
+845 SAPSSDVYISGSQIFSKDANNPIKFTIINMSTSIINFSTWNWEGENINLPCSYLKLSPGRKLEILAVPKGINSDGNSIILNINDFYSRKTQTGEIGGVNVTNTYVSKDMETK
-860 TNTNF
+860 
-865 VTIDSKNMFKSTDTV
+865 S
-880 KEINI
+880 
-885 YNGGTS
+885 
-891 GQVNLNTY
+891 
-899 QWDDWDLNIIDNA
+899 
-912 HSIKHISVKPGR
+912 
-924 CVKLIVFKVSDTMS
+924 
-938 GVRTII
+938 
-944 ANKGEFMYDND
+944 
-955 EEYGGYGIISKDL
+955 
-968 A
+968 

>member
-98 SGDEYWEY
+98 SDDEYWEY
-106 VPDLQYINDASK
+106 VPDLQYINDASR

-132 SLKQLLSQHH
+132 SLQQLLSQHH

-247 DKFSDCGNA
+247 DKLSDCGNA

-280 EWVAFASGGGEEPSG
+280 EWVAFSSGGVEEPSG
-295 YEAEVVSVETTDNE
+295 YEAKVISVETTDNE

-327 PRGKQGPQGIPGPVG
+327 PRGKQGPQGIPGP
-342 PAGADGIDGQDG
+342 AGTDGIDGQDG
-354 KDGKDGTIEGFNAN
+354 KDGKDGTIEGFDAN
-368 AEAETSDTPKASV
+368 AEAETSSTPKASV
-381 TVNGTT
+381 EVNGTT
-387 LNFKFGLVKGE
+387 LNFKFGLVKGD

-405 GKDGTDGADGKDAV
+405 GKDGADGTDGKDAV

-509 LNVDERNPSGWT
+509 LDADERNPSGWT

-559 QGPKGETGP
+559 QGPAGADGP
-568 AGPSGPAGSQG
+568 AGTP
-579 VSGIHGVSI
+579 
-588 ELRYCLGTDTTYDG
+588 
-602 NSNPIGDNPT
+602 
-612 GWNTDIPVTTEEKPY
+612 
-627 IWCIQGRREYNNST
+627 
-641 DTVGHIIWGKP
+641 
-652 FRLNGVDGLD
+652 
-662 GIGKKGQIIYPAGIY
+662 GQPGARGQLVYPAGVY
-677 NNDTVYIT
+677 DVNKSYIT
-685 DENKAPYV
+685 DSNSAPYV
-693 LDTTDNNFY
+693 LDKTDNNYY
-702 VLNAQMSW
+702 VLNTQMTW
-710 KGSEQDNKTP
+710 KGTEQDNKTP
-720 SQDYTINKGKYW
+720 SQSYEESGGSVW
-732 LKFDAFEAVYTKI
+732 LLFDAFDAIYAKI
-745 GIIANGLIGSAVFN
+745 GIIANGLVGSAIFN

-771 SSSNAITTHYEN
+771 SSSNATTTDYEN
-783 FDKDYI
+783 FDSTHI
-789 YNGTFTP
+789 YDGTFTP

-801 FATGAGHLAAGK
+801 FVTGAGHLVAGK
-813 IKFDESGDITLNNL
+813 IKFDESGDVTLNNL

-865 VTIDSKNMFKSTDTV
+865 VTIDSENIFKSTDTV

-899 QWDDWDLNIIDNA
+899 QWDNLDLNIIDNA
-912 HSIKHISVKPGR
+912 HSIKHISIKPGR

>member
-98 SGDEYWEY
+98 SDDEYWEY
-106 VPDLQYINDASK
+106 VPDLQYINDASR

-132 SLKQLLSQHH
+132 SLQQLLSQHH

-247 DKFSDCGNA
+247 DKLSDCGNA

-295 YEAEVVSVETTDNE
+295 YEAKVISVETTDNE

-327 PRGKQGPQGIPGPVG
+327 PRGKQGPQGIPGP
-342 PAGADGIDGQDG
+342 AGTDGIDGQDG
-354 KDGKDGTIEGFNAN
+354 KDCKDGTIEGFDAN
-368 AEAETSDTPKASV
+368 AEAETSSTPKASV
-381 TVNGTT
+381 EVNGTT
-387 LNFKFGLVKGE
+387 LNFKFGLVKGD

-405 GKDGTDGADGKDAV
+405 GKDGADGADGKDAV

-425 YIYIKADSKPAK
+425 YIYIKADSKPTK

-509 LNVDERNPSGWT
+509 LDADERNPSGWT

-559 QGPKGETGP
+559 QGPAGADGP
-568 AGPSGPAGSQG
+568 AGTP
-579 VSGIHGVSI
+579 
-588 ELRYCLGTDTTYDG
+588 
-602 NSNPIGDNPT
+602 
-612 GWNTDIPVTTEEKPY
+612 
-627 IWCIQGRREYNNST
+627 
-641 DTVGHIIWGKP
+641 
-652 FRLNGVDGLD
+652 
-662 GIGKKGQIIYPAGIY
+662 GQPGARGQLVYPAGVY
-677 NNDTVYIT
+677 DVNKSYIT
-685 DENKAPYV
+685 DSNSAPYV
-693 LDTTDNNFY
+693 LDKTDNNYY
-702 VLNAQMSW
+702 VLNTQMTW
-710 KGSEQDNKTP
+710 KGTEQDNKTP
-720 SQDYTINKGKYW
+720 SQSYEESGGSVW
-732 LKFDAFEAVYTKI
+732 LLFDAFDAIYAKI
-745 GIIANGLIGSAVFN
+745 GIIANGLVGSAVFN

-771 SSSNAITTHYEN
+771 SSSNATTTDYEN
-783 FDKDYI
+783 FDKDHI
-789 YNGTFTP
+789 YDGTFTP

-813 IKFDESGDITLNNL
+813 LLFDEEGNCTLNNL
-827 YMTGYVQENYKV
+827 YIKGTIQETYKIV
-839 VTSGAT
+839 SGALDITPDYNNYIYT
-845 SVDFDPETKNYIFTE
+845 SAPSSDVYISGSQIFSKDANNPIKFTIINMSTSIINFSTWNWEGENINLPCSYLKLSPGRKLEILAVPKGIDSDGNSIILNINDFYSRKTQTGEIGGVNITDTYVSKDMETK
-860 TNTNF
+860 
-865 VTIDSKNMFKSTDTV
+865 S
-880 KEINI
+880 
-885 YNGGTS
+885 
-891 GQVNLNTY
+891 
-899 QWDDWDLNIIDNA
+899 
-912 HSIKHISVKPGR
+912 
-924 CVKLIVFKVSDTMS
+924 
-938 GVRTII
+938 
-944 ANKGEFMYDND
+944 
-955 EEYGGYGIISKDL
+955 
-968 A
+968 

>member
-1 MNVKQLF
+1 MNAKQLF

-59 LIPDFLRR
+59 LIPNFLRR

-78 NLYTEF
+78 SLYTEF

-98 SGDEYWEY
+98 SGNEYWEY
-106 VPDLQYINDASK
+106 VPDLQYINDASQ

-156 GCGII
+156 DCGII

-295 YEAEVVSVETTDNE
+295 YEAKVISVETTDNE

-327 PRGKQGPQGIPGPVG
+327 PRGKQGPQGIPGP
-342 PAGADGIDGQDG
+342 AGADGIDGQDG
-354 KDGKDGTIEGFNAN
+354 KDGKDGTIEGFDAN
-368 AEAETSDTPKASV
+368 AEAETSSTPKASV
-381 TVNGTT
+381 EVNGTT
-387 LNFKFGLVKGE
+387 LNFKFGLVKGD

-405 GKDGTDGADGKDAV
+405 GKDGADGADGKDAV

-509 LNVDERNPSGWT
+509 LDADERNPSGWT

-559 QGPKGETGP
+559 QGPAGADGP
-568 AGPSGPAGSQG
+568 AGTP
-579 VSGIHGVSI
+579 
-588 ELRYCLGTDTTYDG
+588 
-602 NSNPIGDNPT
+602 
-612 GWNTDIPVTTEEKPY
+612 
-627 IWCIQGRREYNNST
+627 
-641 DTVGHIIWGKP
+641 
-652 FRLNGVDGLD
+652 
-662 GIGKKGQIIYPAGIY
+662 GQPGARGQLVYPAGVY
-677 NNDTVYIT
+677 DVNKSYIT
-685 DENKAPYV
+685 DSNSAPYV
-693 LDTTDNNFY
+693 LDKTDNNYY
-702 VLNAQMSW
+702 VLNTQMTW
-710 KGSEQDNKTP
+710 KGTEQDNKTP
-720 SQDYTINKGKYW
+720 SQSYEESGGSVW
-732 LKFDAFEAVYTKI
+732 LLFDAFDAIYAKI
-745 GIIANGLIGSAVFN
+745 GIIANGLVGSAVFN

-771 SSSNAITTHYEN
+771 SSSNATTTDYEN
-783 FDKDYI
+783 FDKDHI
-789 YNGTFTP
+789 YDGTFTP
-796 NIMFN
+796 NILFN

-813 IKFDESGDITLNNL
+813 IKFDESGDVTLNNL

-865 VTIDSKNMFKSTDTV
+865 VTIDSENMFKSTDTV

-899 QWDDWDLNIIDNA
+899 QWDNRDLNIIDNV
-912 HSIKHISVKPGR
+912 HSIKHISIKPGR

>member
-45 IYVTFADDAKETRL
+45 IYVTFADDTKETRL

-98 SGDEYWEY
+98 SDDEYWEY
-106 VPDLQYINDASK
+106 VPDLQYINDASQ

-232 NNGSVYFNGG
+232 NNGNVYFNGG

-256 SFTGEF
+256 TFTGEF

-295 YEAEVVSVETTDNE
+295 YEAKVISVETTDNE

-327 PRGKQGPQGIPGPVG
+327 PRGKQGPQGIPGP
-342 PAGADGIDGQDG
+342 AGADGINGQDG
-354 KDGKDGTIEGFNAN
+354 KDGKDGTIEGFDAN
-368 AEAETSDTPKASV
+368 AEAETSSTPKASV
-381 TVNGTT
+381 EVNGTT
-387 LNFKFGLVKGE
+387 FNFKFGLVKGD

-405 GKDGTDGADGKDAV
+405 GKDGADGANGKDAV

-479 PVNGKDGTAQDGS
+479 PVNGKDGTAQDGN

-509 LNVDERNPSGWT
+509 LDADERNPSGWT

-559 QGPKGETGP
+559 QGPAGADGP
-568 AGPSGPAGSQG
+568 AGTP
-579 VSGIHGVSI
+579 
-588 ELRYCLGTDTTYDG
+588 
-602 NSNPIGDNPT
+602 
-612 GWNTDIPVTTEEKPY
+612 
-627 IWCIQGRREYNNST
+627 
-641 DTVGHIIWGKP
+641 
-652 FRLNGVDGLD
+652 
-662 GIGKKGQIIYPAGIY
+662 GQPGARGQLVYPAGVY
-677 NNDTVYIT
+677 DVNKSYIT
-685 DENKAPYV
+685 DSNSAPYV
-693 LDTTDNNFY
+693 LDKTDNNYY
-702 VLNAQMSW
+702 VLNTQMTW
-710 KGSEQDNKTP
+710 KGTEQDNKTP
-720 SQDYTINKGKYW
+720 SQSYEESGGSVW
-732 LKFDAFEAVYTKI
+732 LLFDAFDAIYAKI
-745 GIIANGLIGSAVFN
+745 GIIANGLVGSAVFN

-771 SSSNAITTHYEN
+771 SSSNAVTTNYEN
-783 FDKDYI
+783 FDKDHI
-789 YNGTFTP
+789 YDGTFTP

-813 IKFDESGDITLNNL
+813 LLFDEEGNCTLNNL
-827 YMTGYVQENYKV
+827 YIKGTIQETYKIV
-839 VTSGAT
+839 SGALDITPDYNNYIYT
-845 SVDFDPETKNYIFTE
+845 SAPSSDVYISGSQIFSKDANNPIKFTIINMSTSIINFSTWNWEGENINLPCSYLKLSPGRKLEILAVPKGIDSDGNSIILNINDFYSRKTQTGEIGGVNITDTYVSKDMETK
-860 TNTNF
+860 
-865 VTIDSKNMFKSTDTV
+865 S
-880 KEINI
+880 
-885 YNGGTS
+885 
-891 GQVNLNTY
+891 
-899 QWDDWDLNIIDNA
+899 
-912 HSIKHISVKPGR
+912 
-924 CVKLIVFKVSDTMS
+924 
-938 GVRTII
+938 
-944 ANKGEFMYDND
+944 
-955 EEYGGYGIISKDL
+955 
-968 A
+968 

>member
-45 IYVTFADDAKETRL
+45 IYVTFTDNAKETRL

-78 NLYTEF
+78 SLYTEF

-98 SGDEYWEY
+98 SSDEYWEY
-106 VPDLQYINDASK
+106 VPDLQYINDASQH
-118 RIPNGA
+118 IPNGA

-256 SFTGEF
+256 SFMGEF

-295 YEAEVVSVETTDNE
+295 YEAEVVSVETTDDK

-327 PRGKQGPQGIPGPVG
+327 PRGKQGPQGIPGP
-342 PAGADGIDGQDG
+342 AGADGIDGQNG
-354 KDGKDGTIEGFNAN
+354 KDGKNGTIEGFDAN
-368 AEAETSDTPKASV
+368 AEAETSSTPKASV
-381 TVNGTT
+381 EVNGTT
-387 LNFKFGLVKGE
+387 LNFKFGLVKGD

-405 GKDGTDGADGKDAV
+405 GKDGADGADGTDGKDAV

-509 LNVDERNPSGWT
+509 LDADERNPSGWA

-559 QGPKGETGP
+559 QGPAGADGP
-568 AGPSGPAGSQG
+568 AGTP
-579 VSGIHGVSI
+579 
-588 ELRYCLGTDTTYDG
+588 
-602 NSNPIGDNPT
+602 
-612 GWNTDIPVTTEEKPY
+612 
-627 IWCIQGRREYNNST
+627 
-641 DTVGHIIWGKP
+641 
-652 FRLNGVDGLD
+652 
-662 GIGKKGQIIYPAGIY
+662 GQPGARGQLVYPAGVY
-677 NNDTVYIT
+677 DVNKSYIT
-685 DENKAPYV
+685 DSNSAPYV
-693 LDTTDNNFY
+693 LDKTDNNYY
-702 VLNAQMSW
+702 VLNTQMTW
-710 KGSEQDNKTP
+710 KGTEQDNKTP
-720 SQDYTINKGKYW
+720 SQSYKESGGSVW
-732 LKFDAFEAVYTKI
+732 LLFDAFDAIYAKI
-745 GIIANGLIGSAVFN
+745 GIIANGLVGSAVFN

-771 SSSNAITTHYEN
+771 SSSNATTTDYEN
-783 FDKDYI
+783 FDKDHI
-789 YNGTFTP
+789 YDGTFTP

-813 IKFDESGDITLNNL
+813 LLFDEEGNCTLNNL
-827 YMTGYVQENYKV
+827 YIKGTIQETYKIV
-839 VTSGAT
+839 SGALDITPDYNNYIYT
-845 SVDFDPETKNYIFTE
+845 SAPSSDVYISGSQIFSKDANNPIKFTIINMSTSIINFSTWNWEGENINLPCSYLKLSPGRKLEILAVPKGIGSDGNSIILNINDFYSRKTQTGEIGKVNITDTYVSKDMETK
-860 TNTNF
+860 
-865 VTIDSKNMFKSTDTV
+865 S
-880 KEINI
+880 
-885 YNGGTS
+885 
-891 GQVNLNTY
+891 
-899 QWDDWDLNIIDNA
+899 
-912 HSIKHISVKPGR
+912 
-924 CVKLIVFKVSDTMS
+924 
-938 GVRTII
+938 
-944 ANKGEFMYDND
+944 
-955 EEYGGYGIISKDL
+955 
-968 A
+968 

>member
-45 IYVTFADDAKETRL
+45 IYVTFVDDAKETRL

-106 VPDLQYINDASK
+106 VPDLQYINDASQ

-156 GCGII
+156 DCGII

-256 SFTGEF
+256 SFMGEF

-275 WWNGT
+275 WWNGN
-280 EWVAFASGGGEEPSG
+280 EWIAFASGGGEEPSG
-295 YEAEVVSVETTDNE
+295 YEAEVVSVETTDDK

-327 PRGKQGPQGIPGPVG
+327 PRGKQGPQGIPGP
-342 PAGADGIDGQDG
+342 AGADGIDGQDG
-354 KDGKDGTIEGFNAN
+354 KDGKDGTIEGFDAN
-368 AEAETSDTPKASV
+368 AEAETSSTPKASV
-381 TVNGTT
+381 EVNGTT
-387 LNFKFGLVKGE
+387 LNFKFGLVKGD

-405 GKDGTDGADGKDAV
+405 GKDGADGADGKDAV

-452 TSTGQWWQCIGTV
+452 TSTGQWWQCIGTI

-509 LNVDERNPSGWT
+509 LDADERNPSGWT

-559 QGPKGETGP
+559 QGPAGADGP
-568 AGPSGPAGSQG
+568 AGTP
-579 VSGIHGVSI
+579 
-588 ELRYCLGTDTTYDG
+588 
-602 NSNPIGDNPT
+602 
-612 GWNTDIPVTTEEKPY
+612 
-627 IWCIQGRREYNNST
+627 
-641 DTVGHIIWGKP
+641 
-652 FRLNGVDGLD
+652 
-662 GIGKKGQIIYPAGIY
+662 GQPGARGQLVYPAGVY
-677 NNDTVYIT
+677 DVNKSYIT
-685 DENKAPYV
+685 DSNSAPYV
-693 LDTTDNNFY
+693 LDKTDNNYY
-702 VLNAQMSW
+702 VLNTQMTW
-710 KGSEQDNKTP
+710 KGTEQDNKTP
-720 SQDYTINKGKYW
+720 SQSYEESGGSVW
-732 LKFDAFEAVYTKI
+732 LLFDAFDAIYAKI
-745 GIIANGLIGSAVFN
+745 GIIANGLVGSAVFN

-771 SSSNAITTHYEN
+771 SSSNATTTDYEN
-783 FDKDYI
+783 FDKDHI
-789 YNGTFTP
+789 YDGTFTP

-801 FATGAGHLAAGK
+801 FTTGAGHLAAGK
-813 IKFDESGDITLNNL
+813 LLFDEEGNCTLNNL
-827 YMTGYVQENYKV
+827 YIKGTIQETYKIV
-839 VTSGAT
+839 SGALDITPDYNNYIYT
-845 SVDFDPETKNYIFTE
+845 SAPSSDVYISGSQIFSKDANNPIKFTIINMSTSIINFSTWNWEGENINLPCSYLKLSPGRKLEILAVPKGIGSDGNSIILNINDFYSRKTQTGEIGGVNITDTYVSKDMETK
-860 TNTNF
+860 
-865 VTIDSKNMFKSTDTV
+865 S
-880 KEINI
+880 
-885 YNGGTS
+885 
-891 GQVNLNTY
+891 
-899 QWDDWDLNIIDNA
+899 
-912 HSIKHISVKPGR
+912 
-924 CVKLIVFKVSDTMS
+924 
-938 GVRTII
+938 
-944 ANKGEFMYDND
+944 
-955 EEYGGYGIISKDL
+955 
-968 A
+968 

>member
-106 VPDLQYINDASK
+106 VPDLQYINDASQ

-220 KGATLLFKGGAI
+220 KGATLLFKGGSI
-232 NNGSVYFNGG
+232 NNGNVYFNGG

-295 YEAEVVSVETTDNE
+295 YEAEVVSVETTDDK

-327 PRGKQGPQGIPGPVG
+327 PRGKQGPQGIPGP
-342 PAGADGIDGQDG
+342 AGADGIDGQDG
-354 KDGKDGTIEGFNAN
+354 KDGKDGTIEGFDAN
-368 AEAETSDTPKASV
+368 AEAETSSTPKASV
-381 TVNGTT
+381 EVNGTT
-387 LNFKFGLVKGE
+387 LNFKFGLVKGD

-405 GKDGTDGADGKDAV
+405 GKDGADGADGKDAV

-425 YIYIKADSKPAK
+425 YIYIKADSKPTK
-437 PTSTDILPSGWSDYP
+437 PTNTDILPSGWSDYP

-509 LNVDERNPSGWT
+509 LDADERNPSGWT

-559 QGPKGETGP
+559 QGPAGADGP
-568 AGPSGPAGSQG
+568 AGTP
-579 VSGIHGVSI
+579 
-588 ELRYCLGTDTTYDG
+588 
-602 NSNPIGDNPT
+602 
-612 GWNTDIPVTTEEKPY
+612 
-627 IWCIQGRREYNNST
+627 
-641 DTVGHIIWGKP
+641 
-652 FRLNGVDGLD
+652 
-662 GIGKKGQIIYPAGIY
+662 GQPGARGQLVYPAGVY
-677 NNDTVYIT
+677 DVNKSYIT
-685 DENKAPYV
+685 DSNSAPYV
-693 LDTTDNNFY
+693 LDKTDNNYY
-702 VLNAQMSW
+702 VLNTQMTW
-710 KGSEQDNKTP
+710 KGTEQDNKTP
-720 SQDYTINKGKYW
+720 SQSYEESGGSVW
-732 LKFDAFEAVYTKI
+732 LLFDAFDAIYAKI

-771 SSSNAITTHYEN
+771 SSSNAVTTNYEN
-783 FDKDYI
+783 FDKDHI

-813 IKFDESGDITLNNL
+813 LLFDEEGNCTLNNL
-827 YMTGYVQENYKV
+827 YIKGTIQETYKIV
-839 VTSGAT
+839 SGALDITPDYNNYIYT
-845 SVDFDPETKNYIFTE
+845 SAPSSDVYISGSQIFSKDANNPIKFTIINMSTSIINFSTRNWEGENINLPCSHLKLSPGRKLEILAVPKGIGSDGNSIILNINDFYSRKTQTGEIGGVNITDTYVSKDMETK
-860 TNTNF
+860 
-865 VTIDSKNMFKSTDTV
+865 S
-880 KEINI
+880 
-885 YNGGTS
+885 
-891 GQVNLNTY
+891 
-899 QWDDWDLNIIDNA
+899 
-912 HSIKHISVKPGR
+912 
-924 CVKLIVFKVSDTMS
+924 
-938 GVRTII
+938 
-944 ANKGEFMYDND
+944 
-955 EEYGGYGIISKDL
+955 
-968 A
+968 

>member
-106 VPDLQYINDASK
+106 VPDLQYINDASQ

-295 YEAEVVSVETTDNE
+295 YEAEVVSVETTDDK

-327 PRGKQGPQGIPGPVG
+327 PRGKQGPQGIPGP
-342 PAGADGIDGQDG
+342 AGADGIDGQDG
-354 KDGKDGTIEGFNAN
+354 KDGKDGTIEGFDAN
-368 AEAETSDTPKASV
+368 AEAETSSTPKASV
-381 TVNGTT
+381 EVNGTT
-387 LNFKFGLVKGE
+387 LNFKFGLVKGD

-405 GKDGTDGADGKDAV
+405 GKDGADGADGKDAV

-509 LNVDERNPSGWT
+509 LDADERNPSGWT

-559 QGPKGETGP
+559 QGPAGADGP
-568 AGPSGPAGSQG
+568 AGTP
-579 VSGIHGVSI
+579 
-588 ELRYCLGTDTTYDG
+588 
-602 NSNPIGDNPT
+602 
-612 GWNTDIPVTTEEKPY
+612 
-627 IWCIQGRREYNNST
+627 
-641 DTVGHIIWGKP
+641 
-652 FRLNGVDGLD
+652 
-662 GIGKKGQIIYPAGIY
+662 GQPGARGQLVYPAGVY
-677 NNDTVYIT
+677 DVNKSYIT
-685 DENKAPYV
+685 DSNSAPYV
-693 LDTTDNNFY
+693 LDKTDNNYY
-702 VLNAQMSW
+702 VLNTQMTW
-710 KGSEQDNKTP
+710 KGTEQDNKTP
-720 SQDYTINKGKYW
+720 SQSYEESGGSVW
-732 LKFDAFEAVYTKI
+732 LLFDAFDAIYAKI
-745 GIIANGLIGSAVFN
+745 GIIANGLVGSAVFN

-771 SSSNAITTHYEN
+771 SSSNATTTDYEN
-783 FDKDYI
+783 FDKDHI
-789 YNGTFTP
+789 YDGTFTP

-813 IKFDESGDITLNNL
+813 LLFDEEGNCTLNNL
-827 YMTGYVQENYKV
+827 YIKGTIQETYKIVSGTLDITPDYNNYIYTSAPSSDVYISGSQIFSKDANNPIKFTIINMSTSIINFSTWNWEGENINLPCSYLKLSPGRKLEILAVPKGIDSDGNSIILNINDFYSRKTQTGEIGGVNITDTYVSK
-839 VTSGAT
+839 
-845 SVDFDPETKNYIFTE
+845 DMETK
-860 TNTNF
+860 
-865 VTIDSKNMFKSTDTV
+865 S
-880 KEINI
+880 
-885 YNGGTS
+885 
-891 GQVNLNTY
+891 
-899 QWDDWDLNIIDNA
+899 
-912 HSIKHISVKPGR
+912 
-924 CVKLIVFKVSDTMS
+924 
-938 GVRTII
+938 
-944 ANKGEFMYDND
+944 
-955 EEYGGYGIISKDL
+955 
-968 A
+968 

>member
-106 VPDLQYINDASK
+106 VPDLQYINDASQ

-142 TINNMVDDEDLETK
+142 IINNMVDDEDLETK

-220 KGATLLFKGGAI
+220 KGATLLFKGGSI
-232 NNGSVYFNGG
+232 NNGNVYFNGG

-295 YEAEVVSVETTDNE
+295 YEAKVISVETTDNE

-327 PRGKQGPQGIPGPVG
+327 PRGKQGPQGIPGP
-342 PAGADGIDGQDG
+342 AGADGIDGQDG
-354 KDGKDGTIEGFNAN
+354 KDGKDGTIEGFDAN
-368 AEAETSDTPKASV
+368 AEAETSSTPKASV
-381 TVNGTT
+381 EVNGTT

-398 TGEQGPP
+398 TGKQGPP
-405 GKDGTDGADGKDAV
+405 GKDGADGADGKDAV

-425 YIYIKADSKPAK
+425 YIYIKADSKPTK
-437 PTSTDILPSGWSDYP
+437 PTNTDILPSGWSDYP

-509 LNVDERNPSGWT
+509 LDADERNPSGWT

-526 VGDSNYLWMTTATI
+526 VGDSNYLWMITATI

-559 QGPKGETGP
+559 QGPAGADGP
-568 AGPSGPAGSQG
+568 AGTP
-579 VSGIHGVSI
+579 
-588 ELRYCLGTDTTYDG
+588 
-602 NSNPIGDNPT
+602 
-612 GWNTDIPVTTEEKPY
+612 
-627 IWCIQGRREYNNST
+627 
-641 DTVGHIIWGKP
+641 
-652 FRLNGVDGLD
+652 
-662 GIGKKGQIIYPAGIY
+662 GQPGARGQLVYPAGVY
-677 NNDTVYIT
+677 DVNKSYIT
-685 DENKAPYV
+685 DSNSAPYV
-693 LDTTDNNFY
+693 LDKTDNNYY
-702 VLNAQMSW
+702 VLNTQMTW
-710 KGSEQDNKTP
+710 KGTEQDNKTP
-720 SQDYTINKGKYW
+720 SQSYEESGGSVW
-732 LKFDAFEAVYTKI
+732 LLFDAFDAIYAKI
-745 GIIANGLIGSAVFN
+745 GIIANGLVGSAVFN

-771 SSSNAITTHYEN
+771 SSSNATTTDYEN
-783 FDKDYI
+783 FDKDHI
-789 YNGTFTP
+789 YDGTFTP

-813 IKFDESGDITLNNL
+813 LLFDEEGNCTLNNL
-827 YMTGYVQENYKV
+827 YIKGTIQETYKIV
-839 VTSGAT
+839 SGALDITPDYNNYIYT
-845 SVDFDPETKNYIFTE
+845 SAPSSDVYISGSQIFSKDANNPIKFTIINMSTSIINFSTWNWEGENINLPCSYLKLSPGRKLEILAVPKGIDSDGNSIILNINDFYSRKTQTGEIGGVNITDTYVSKDMETK
-860 TNTNF
+860 
-865 VTIDSKNMFKSTDTV
+865 S
-880 KEINI
+880 
-885 YNGGTS
+885 
-891 GQVNLNTY
+891 
-899 QWDDWDLNIIDNA
+899 
-912 HSIKHISVKPGR
+912 
-924 CVKLIVFKVSDTMS
+924 
-938 GVRTII
+938 
-944 ANKGEFMYDND
+944 
-955 EEYGGYGIISKDL
+955 
-968 A
+968 

>member
-45 IYVTFADDAKETRL
+45 IYVTFADDSKETRL

-67 YGLWLSYEKDG
+67 YGLWLSYEKNG
-78 NLYTEF
+78 SLYTEF

-106 VPDLQYINDASK
+106 VPDLQYINDASQ

-132 SLKQLLSQHH
+132 SLQQLLSQYH
-142 TINNMVDDEDLETK
+142 TINNMVDDEDLEIK

-220 KGATLLFKGGAI
+220 KRATLLFKGGAI

-256 SFTGEF
+256 SFTGDF

-295 YEAEVVSVETTDNE
+295 YKAEVVYVETTDDK

-327 PRGKQGPQGIPGPVG
+327 PRGKQGHQGIPG

-387 LNFKFGLVKGE
+387 FNFKFGLVKGE

-425 YIYIKADSKPAK
+425 YVYIKADSKPAK

-452 TSTGQWWQCIGTV
+452 TSTGQWWQCIGIV
-465 NGITNKV
+465 NGVTNKV
-472 VEWSEVL
+472 IEWSEVL
-479 PVNGKDGTAQDGS
+479 PVNGKDGTTQDGS

-509 LNVDERNPSGWT
+509 LNADERNPSGWT

-559 QGPKGETGP
+559 QGPAGADGP
-568 AGPSGPAGSQG
+568 AGTP
-579 VSGIHGVSI
+579 
-588 ELRYCLGTDTTYDG
+588 
-602 NSNPIGDNPT
+602 
-612 GWNTDIPVTTEEKPY
+612 
-627 IWCIQGRREYNNST
+627 
-641 DTVGHIIWGKP
+641 
-652 FRLNGVDGLD
+652 
-662 GIGKKGQIIYPAGIY
+662 GQPGARGQLVYPAGVY
-677 NNDTVYIT
+677 DVNKSYIT
-685 DENKAPYV
+685 DSNSAPYV
-693 LDTTDNNFY
+693 LDKTDNNYY
-702 VLNAQMSW
+702 VLNTQMTW
-710 KGSEQDNKTP
+710 KGTEQDNKTP
-720 SQDYTINKGKYW
+720 SQSYEESGGSVW
-732 LKFDAFEAVYTKI
+732 LLFDAFDAIYAKI
-745 GIIANGLIGSAVFN
+745 GIIANGLVGSAVFN

-771 SSSNAITTHYEN
+771 SSSNAVTTNYKN
-783 FDKDYI
+783 FDSSKI

-796 NIMFN
+796 NILFN

-813 IKFDESGDITLNNL
+813 IKFDESGDVTLNNL

-865 VTIDSKNMFKSTDTV
+865 VTIDSENMFKSTDTV

-899 QWDDWDLNIIDNA
+899 QWDDLDLNIIDNA
-912 HSIKHISVKPGR
+912 HTIKHISIKPGR

-944 ANKGEFMYDND
+944 ANKGEFAYDND
-955 EEYGGYGIISKDL
+955 ENYGGYGVISKDL

>member
-106 VPDLQYINDASK
+106 VPDLQYINDASQ

-214 QTINLP
+214 HTINLP

-232 NNGSVYFNGG
+232 NNGSVYFDGG

-256 SFTGEF
+256 TFTGEF

-295 YEAEVVSVETTDNE
+295 YEAEVVSVETTDNK

-317 GKTFSFTFAI
+317 GKTFSFTFVI
-327 PRGKQGPQGIPGPVG
+327 PRGKQGPQGIPGP
-342 PAGADGIDGQDG
+342 AGADGINGQDG
-354 KDGKDGTIEGFNAN
+354 KDGKDGTIEGFDAN
-368 AEAETSDTPKASV
+368 AEAETSSTPKASV
-381 TVNGTT
+381 EVNGTT

-405 GKDGTDGADGKDAV
+405 GKDGADGADGKDAV

-452 TSTGQWWQCIGTV
+452 TSTEQWWQCIGTV

-509 LNVDERNPSGWT
+509 LDADERNPSGWT

-559 QGPKGETGP
+559 QGPAGADGP
-568 AGPSGPAGSQG
+568 AGTP
-579 VSGIHGVSI
+579 
-588 ELRYCLGTDTTYDG
+588 
-602 NSNPIGDNPT
+602 
-612 GWNTDIPVTTEEKPY
+612 
-627 IWCIQGRREYNNST
+627 
-641 DTVGHIIWGKP
+641 
-652 FRLNGVDGLD
+652 
-662 GIGKKGQIIYPAGIY
+662 GQPGARGQLVYPAGVY
-677 NNDTVYIT
+677 DVNKSYIT
-685 DENKAPYV
+685 DSNSAPYV
-693 LDTTDNNFY
+693 LDKTDNNYY
-702 VLNAQMSW
+702 VLNTQMTW
-710 KGSEQDNKTP
+710 KGTEQDNKTP
-720 SQDYTINKGKYW
+720 SQSYKESGGSVW
-732 LKFDAFEAVYTKI
+732 LLFDAFDAIYAKI
-745 GIIANGLIGSAVFN
+745 GIIANGLVGSAVFN

-771 SSSNAITTHYEN
+771 SSSNATTTDYEN
-783 FDKDYI
+783 FDKDHI
-789 YNGTFTP
+789 YDGTFTP

-813 IKFDESGDITLNNL
+813 LLFDEEGNCTLNNL
-827 YMTGYVQENYKV
+827 YIKGTIQETYKIV
-839 VTSGAT
+839 SGALDITPDYNNYIYT
-845 SVDFDPETKNYIFTE
+845 SAPSSDVYISGSQIFSKDANNPIKFTIINMSTSIINFSTWNWEGENINLPCSYLKLSPGRKLEILAVPKGIDSDGNSIILNINDFYSRKTQTGEIGEVNITDTYVSKDMETK
-860 TNTNF
+860 
-865 VTIDSKNMFKSTDTV
+865 S
-880 KEINI
+880 
-885 YNGGTS
+885 
-891 GQVNLNTY
+891 
-899 QWDDWDLNIIDNA
+899 
-912 HSIKHISVKPGR
+912 
-924 CVKLIVFKVSDTMS
+924 
-938 GVRTII
+938 
-944 ANKGEFMYDND
+944 
-955 EEYGGYGIISKDL
+955 
-968 A
+968 

>member
-98 SGDEYWEY
+98 SDDEYWEY
-106 VPDLQYINDASK
+106 VPDLQYINDASR

-132 SLKQLLSQHH
+132 SLQQLLSQHH

-247 DKFSDCGNA
+247 DKLSDCGNA

-280 EWVAFASGGGEEPSG
+280 EWIAFSSGGVEEPSG
-295 YEAEVVSVETTDNE
+295 YEAKVISVETTDNE

-327 PRGKQGPQGIPGPVG
+327 PRGKQGPQGIPGP
-342 PAGADGIDGQDG
+342 AGTDGIDGQDG
-354 KDGKDGTIEGFNAN
+354 KDGKDGTIEGFDAN
-368 AEAETSDTPKASV
+368 AEAETSSTPKASV
-381 TVNGTT
+381 EVNGTT
-387 LNFKFGLVKGE
+387 LNFKFGLVKGD

-405 GKDGTDGADGKDAV
+405 GKDGADGADGKDAV

-509 LNVDERNPSGWT
+509 LDADERNPSGWT

-559 QGPKGETGP
+559 QGPAGADGP
-568 AGPSGPAGSQG
+568 AGTP
-579 VSGIHGVSI
+579 
-588 ELRYCLGTDTTYDG
+588 
-602 NSNPIGDNPT
+602 
-612 GWNTDIPVTTEEKPY
+612 
-627 IWCIQGRREYNNST
+627 
-641 DTVGHIIWGKP
+641 
-652 FRLNGVDGLD
+652 
-662 GIGKKGQIIYPAGIY
+662 GQPGARGQLVYPAGVY
-677 NNDTVYIT
+677 DVNKSYIT
-685 DENKAPYV
+685 DSNSAPYV
-693 LDTTDNNFY
+693 LDKTDNNYY
-702 VLNAQMSW
+702 VLNTQMTW
-710 KGSEQDNKTP
+710 KGTEQDNKTP
-720 SQDYTINKGKYW
+720 SQSYEESGGSVW
-732 LKFDAFEAVYTKI
+732 LLFDAFDAIYAKI
-745 GIIANGLIGSAVFN
+745 GIIANGLVGSAVFN

-771 SSSNAITTHYEN
+771 SSSNATTTDYEN
-783 FDKDYI
+783 FDSTHI
-789 YNGTFTP
+789 YDGTFTP

-801 FATGAGHLAAGK
+801 FATGAGHLVAGK
-813 IKFDESGDITLNNL
+813 IKFDESGDVTLNNL

-865 VTIDSKNMFKSTDTV
+865 VTIDSENMFKSTDTV

-899 QWDDWDLNIIDNA
+899 QWDNRDLNIIDNA
-912 HSIKHISVKPGR
+912 HSIKHISIKPGR

>member
-78 NLYTEF
+78 SLYTEF

-106 VPDLQYINDASK
+106 VPDLQYINDASQ

-132 SLKQLLSQHH
+132 SLQQLLSQHH

-280 EWVAFASGGGEEPSG
+280 EWVTFASGGGEEPSG
-295 YEAEVVSVETTDNE
+295 YEAEVVSVETTDDK

-327 PRGKQGPQGIPGPVG
+327 PRGKQGPQGIPG

-425 YIYIKADSKPAK
+425 YVYIKADSKPAK

-452 TSTGQWWQCIGTV
+452 TSTGQWWQCIGIV
-465 NGITNKV
+465 NGVINKV
-472 VEWSEVL
+472 IEWSEVL

-509 LNVDERNPSGWT
+509 LNADERNPSGWT

-559 QGPKGETGP
+559 QGPAGADGP
-568 AGPSGPAGSQG
+568 AGTP
-579 VSGIHGVSI
+579 
-588 ELRYCLGTDTTYDG
+588 
-602 NSNPIGDNPT
+602 
-612 GWNTDIPVTTEEKPY
+612 
-627 IWCIQGRREYNNST
+627 
-641 DTVGHIIWGKP
+641 
-652 FRLNGVDGLD
+652 
-662 GIGKKGQIIYPAGIY
+662 GQPGARGQLVYPAGVY
-677 NNDTVYIT
+677 DVNKSYIT
-685 DENKAPYV
+685 DSNSAPYV
-693 LDTTDNNFY
+693 LDKTDNNYY
-702 VLNAQMSW
+702 VLNTQMTW
-710 KGSEQDNKTP
+710 KGTEQDNKTP
-720 SQDYTINKGKYW
+720 SQSYEESGGSVW
-732 LKFDAFEAVYTKI
+732 LLFDSFDAIYAKI
-745 GIIANGLIGSAVFN
+745 GIIANGLVGSAVFN

-771 SSSNAITTHYEN
+771 SSSNAVTTNYEN
-783 FDKDYI
+783 FDSSKI

-813 IKFDESGDITLNNL
+813 IKFDESGDVTLNNL

-845 SVDFDPETKNYIFTE
+845 FVDFDPETKNYIFTE
-860 TNTNF
+860 ANTNF

-899 QWDDWDLNIIDNA
+899 QWDNWDLNIIDNA
-912 HSIKHISVKPGR
+912 HSIKHISIKPGR

>member
-98 SGDEYWEY
+98 SDDEYWEY
-106 VPDLQYINDASK
+106 VPDLQYINDASR

-132 SLKQLLSQHH
+132 SLQQLLSQHH
-142 TINNMVDDEDLETK
+142 IINNMVDDEDLETK

-247 DKFSDCGNA
+247 DKLSDCGNA

-280 EWVAFASGGGEEPSG
+280 EWVAFSSGGVEEPSG
-295 YEAEVVSVETTDNE
+295 YEAKVISVETTDNE

-327 PRGKQGPQGIPGPVG
+327 PRGKQGPQGIPGP
-342 PAGADGIDGQDG
+342 AGTDGIDGQDG
-354 KDGKDGTIEGFNAN
+354 KDGKDGTIEGFDAN
-368 AEAETSDTPKASV
+368 AEAETSSTPKASV
-381 TVNGTT
+381 EVNGTT
-387 LNFKFGLVKGE
+387 LNFKFGLVKGD

-405 GKDGTDGADGKDAV
+405 GKDGADGTDGKDAV

-509 LNVDERNPSGWT
+509 LDADERNPSGWT

-559 QGPKGETGP
+559 QGPAGADGP
-568 AGPSGPAGSQG
+568 AGTP
-579 VSGIHGVSI
+579 
-588 ELRYCLGTDTTYDG
+588 
-602 NSNPIGDNPT
+602 
-612 GWNTDIPVTTEEKPY
+612 
-627 IWCIQGRREYNNST
+627 
-641 DTVGHIIWGKP
+641 
-652 FRLNGVDGLD
+652 
-662 GIGKKGQIIYPAGIY
+662 GQPGARGQLVYPAGVY
-677 NNDTVYIT
+677 DVNKSYIT
-685 DENKAPYV
+685 DSNSAPYV
-693 LDTTDNNFY
+693 LDKTDNNYY
-702 VLNAQMSW
+702 VLNTQMTW
-710 KGSEQDNKTP
+710 KGTEQDNKTP
-720 SQDYTINKGKYW
+720 SQSYEESGGSVW
-732 LKFDAFEAVYTKI
+732 LLFDAFDAIYAKI
-745 GIIANGLIGSAVFN
+745 GIIANGLVGSAIFN

-771 SSSNAITTHYEN
+771 SSSNATTTDYEN
-783 FDKDYI
+783 FDSTHI
-789 YNGTFTP
+789 YDGTFTP

-801 FATGAGHLAAGK
+801 FVTGAGHLVAGK
-813 IKFDESGDITLNNL
+813 IKFDESGDVTLNNL

-865 VTIDSKNMFKSTDTV
+865 VTIDSENIFKSTDTV

-899 QWDDWDLNIIDNA
+899 QWDNLDLNIIDNA
-912 HSIKHISVKPGR
+912 HSIKHISIKPGR

>member
-31 QSISLTEV
+31 QSINLTEV

-78 NLYTEF
+78 SLYTEF
-84 FKGSNVDAQ
+84 FKGSNIDAQ

-106 VPDLQYINDASK
+106 VPDLQYINDASQ

-190 TLTVEDFEWQNTIY
+190 TLTIEDFEWQNTIY

-295 YEAEVVSVETTDNE
+295 YEAKVISVETTDNE

-317 GKTFSFTFAI
+317 GKVFSFTFAI
-327 PRGKQGPQGIPGPVG
+327 PRGKQGPQGIPGP
-342 PAGADGIDGQDG
+342 AGADGQ
-354 KDGKDGTIEGFNAN
+354 DGKDGTIEGFDAN

-381 TVNGTT
+381 EVNGTT
-387 LNFKFGLVKGE
+387 LNFKFGLVPGP
-398 TGEQGPP
+398 QGPA
-405 GKDGTDGADGKDAV
+405 GNDGQDGTDGKDGV
-419 LPNWKT
+419 TPNYKT
-425 YIYIKADSKPAK
+425 YVYKKADSAPAK
-437 PTSTDILPSGWSDYP
+437 PTGTSLIPTGWSDYP
-452 TSTGQWWQCIGTV
+452 DSSGQWWQSIGTV

-472 VEWSEVL
+472 TEWSAVL

-492 HVEMRFAINN
+492 HVEMRFAVNA
-502 SRTDAPT
+502 SRTTAPKIDVSQRT
-509 LNVDERNPSGWT
+509 PSGWT
-521 IQPPS
+521 INPPS
-526 VGDSNYLWMTTATI
+526 VTEGNYLWMTTATI
-540 GADDSLKTNWTTP
+540 KPDDSLKDTWSTP

-559 QGPKGETGP
+559 QGPQGGDGP
-568 AGPSGPAGSQG
+568 AGD
-579 VSGIHGVSI
+579 
-588 ELRYCLGTDTTYDG
+588 R
-602 NSNPIGDNPT
+602 
-612 GWNTDIPVTTEEKPY
+612 
-627 IWCIQGRREYNNST
+627 
-641 DTVGHIIWGKP
+641 
-652 FRLNGVDGLD
+652 
-662 GIGKKGQIIYPAGIY
+662 GQMVYPAG
-677 NNDTVYIT
+677 VYDVNKTYVT
-685 DENKAPYV
+685 DSNRAPYV
-693 LDTTDNNFY
+693 LDKTDGNYY
-702 VLNAQMSW
+702 VLNAIMIW
-710 KGSEQDNKTP
+710 KGTEQNNRTP
-720 SQDYTINKGKYW
+720 SEDYEQNQGRYW
-732 LKFDAFEAVYTKI
+732 LKFDAFDAIYAKI
-745 GIIANGLIGSAVFN
+745 GIIANGLVGSAVFN

-771 SSSNAITTHYEN
+771 SSSNATTTDYEN
-783 FDKDYI
+783 FDKDHI

-796 NIMFN
+796 NILFN

-813 IKFDESGDITLNNL
+813 IKFNESGDVTLNNL

-899 QWDDWDLNIIDNA
+899 QWDDCDLNIIDNV
-912 HSIKHISVKPGR
+912 HDIKHISIKPGR

>member
-78 NLYTEF
+78 SLYTEF

-98 SGDEYWEY
+98 SDDEYWEY
-106 VPDLQYINDASK
+106 VPDLQYINDASQ

-132 SLKQLLSQHH
+132 SLQQLLSQHH

-256 SFTGEF
+256 SFMGEF

-270 DDTPK
+270 DDIPK

-280 EWVAFASGGGEEPSG
+280 EWVALASGGGEEPSG
-295 YEAEVVSVETTDNE
+295 YEAEIVSVETTDDK

-327 PRGKQGPQGIPGPVG
+327 PRGKQGPQGIPGP
-342 PAGADGIDGQDG
+342 AGADGIDGQDG
-354 KDGKDGTIEGFNAN
+354 KDGKDGTIEGFDAN
-368 AEAETSDTPKASV
+368 AEAETSSTPKASV
-381 TVNGTT
+381 EVNGTT
-387 LNFKFGLVKGE
+387 LNFKFGLVKGD

-405 GKDGTDGADGKDAV
+405 GKDGADGADGKDAV

-425 YIYIKADSKPAK
+425 YIYIKADSKPTK
-437 PTSTDILPSGWSDYP
+437 PTNTDILPSGWSDYP

-509 LNVDERNPSGWT
+509 LDANERNPSGWT

-540 GADDSLKTNWTTP
+540 GADDSLKTNWTAP

-559 QGPKGETGP
+559 QGPAGADGP
-568 AGPSGPAGSQG
+568 AGTP
-579 VSGIHGVSI
+579 
-588 ELRYCLGTDTTYDG
+588 
-602 NSNPIGDNPT
+602 
-612 GWNTDIPVTTEEKPY
+612 
-627 IWCIQGRREYNNST
+627 
-641 DTVGHIIWGKP
+641 
-652 FRLNGVDGLD
+652 
-662 GIGKKGQIIYPAGIY
+662 GQPGARGQLVYPAGVY
-677 NNDTVYIT
+677 DVNKSYIT
-685 DENKAPYV
+685 DSNSAPYV
-693 LDTTDNNFY
+693 LDKTDNNYY
-702 VLNAQMSW
+702 VLNTQMTW
-710 KGSEQDNKTP
+710 KGTEQDNKTP
-720 SQDYTINKGKYW
+720 SQSYEESGGSVW
-732 LKFDAFEAVYTKI
+732 LLFDAFDAIYAKI
-745 GIIANGLIGSAVFN
+745 GIIANGLVGSAVFN

-771 SSSNAITTHYEN
+771 SSSNAVTTNYEN
-783 FDKDYI
+783 FDKDHI
-789 YNGTFTP
+789 YDGTFTP

-813 IKFDESGDITLNNL
+813 LLFDEEGNCTLNNL
-827 YMTGYVQENYKV
+827 YIKGTIQETYKIV
-839 VTSGAT
+839 SGALDITPDYNNYIYT
-845 SVDFDPETKNYIFTE
+845 SAPSSDVYISGSQIFSKDTNNPIKFTIINMSTSIINFSTWNWEGENINLPCSYLKLSPGRKLEILAVPKGIASDGNSIILNINDFYSRKTQTGEIGGVNITDTYVSKDMETK
-860 TNTNF
+860 
-865 VTIDSKNMFKSTDTV
+865 S
-880 KEINI
+880 
-885 YNGGTS
+885 
-891 GQVNLNTY
+891 
-899 QWDDWDLNIIDNA
+899 
-912 HSIKHISVKPGR
+912 
-924 CVKLIVFKVSDTMS
+924 
-938 GVRTII
+938 
-944 ANKGEFMYDND
+944 
-955 EEYGGYGIISKDL
+955 
-968 A
+968 

>member
-17 IYPLASMDNIVDEN
+17 IYPLAFMDNIVDEN

-78 NLYTEF
+78 SLYTEF

-98 SGDEYWEY
+98 SDDEYWEY
-106 VPDLQYINDASK
+106 VPDLQYINNASR

-132 SLKQLLSQHH
+132 SLQQLLSQHH

-190 TLTVEDFEWQNTIY
+190 TLTVKDFKWQNTIY

-247 DKFSDCGNA
+247 DKLSDCGNA

-280 EWVAFASGGGEEPSG
+280 EWVAFSSGGVEEPSG
-295 YEAEVVSVETTDNE
+295 YEAKVISVETTDNE

-327 PRGKQGPQGIPGPVG
+327 PRGKQGPQGIPGP
-342 PAGADGIDGQDG
+342 AGTDGIDGQDG
-354 KDGKDGTIEGFNAN
+354 KDGKDGTIEGFDAN
-368 AEAETSDTPKASV
+368 AEAETSSTPKASV
-381 TVNGTT
+381 EVNGTT
-387 LNFKFGLVKGE
+387 LNFKFGLVKGD

-405 GKDGTDGADGKDAV
+405 GKDGADGADGADGKDAV

-509 LNVDERNPSGWT
+509 LDADERNPSGWT

-526 VGDSNYLWMTTATI
+526 VEDSNYLWMTTATI

-559 QGPKGETGP
+559 QGPAGADGP
-568 AGPSGPAGSQG
+568 AGTP
-579 VSGIHGVSI
+579 
-588 ELRYCLGTDTTYDG
+588 
-602 NSNPIGDNPT
+602 
-612 GWNTDIPVTTEEKPY
+612 
-627 IWCIQGRREYNNST
+627 
-641 DTVGHIIWGKP
+641 
-652 FRLNGVDGLD
+652 
-662 GIGKKGQIIYPAGIY
+662 GQPGARGQLVYPAGVY
-677 NNDTVYIT
+677 DVNKSYIT
-685 DENKAPYV
+685 DSNSAPYI
-693 LDTTDNNFY
+693 LDKTDNNYY
-702 VLNAQMSW
+702 VLNTQMTW
-710 KGSEQDNKTP
+710 KGTEQDNKTP
-720 SQDYTINKGKYW
+720 SQSYEESGGSVW
-732 LKFDAFEAVYTKI
+732 LLFDAFDAIYAKI
-745 GIIANGLIGSAVFN
+745 GIIANGLVGSAVFN

-771 SSSNAITTHYEN
+771 SSSNATTTDYEN
-783 FDKDYI
+783 FDSTHI
-789 YNGTFTP
+789 YDGTFTP

-801 FATGAGHLAAGK
+801 FATGAGHLVAGK
-813 IKFDESGDITLNNL
+813 IKFDESGDVTLNNL

-865 VTIDSKNMFKSTDTV
+865 VTINSKNIFKSTDTV

-899 QWDDWDLNIIDNA
+899 QWDNSDLNIIDNA
-912 HSIKHISVKPGR
+912 HSIKHISIKPGR

-955 EEYGGYGIISKDL
+955 KEYGGYGIISKDL

>member
-1 MNVKQLF
+1 MA
-8 EKVAKGYIP
+8 EKLYRKTNNGYEEV
-17 IYPLASMDNIVDEN
+17 YPLNFIQNIFDSESGN
-31 QSISLTEV
+31 TLTNV
-39 LNKYNH
+39 LSSFNN
-45 IYVTFADDAKETRL
+45 IYLPFQNDVEETRNL
-59 LIPDFLRR
+59 VPNYMRR
-67 YGLWLSYEKDG
+67 KGLWITYNNGIK
-78 NLYTEF
+78 YITEYY
-84 FKGSNVDAQ
+84 KGEAEDI
-93 QEERW
+93 QEHW
-98 SGDEYWEY
+98 SDDINWEV
-106 VPDLQYINDASK
+106 VPDLEFVQSEASK
-118 RIPNGA
+118 
-124 ILPEHLSD
+124 LPDGIITPEKLSPA
-132 SLKQLLSQHH
+132 LQQLIKQNN
-142 TINNMVDDEDLETK
+142 TITNLPDDEDLQERN
-156 GCGII
+156 GVMS
-161 KFKDRPYQPNIASGK
+161 FKDRKYNPYLASGK
-176 GYKILRKDFYNGIN
+176 GYKILRKNWVKSRNILTQDMIN
-190 TLTVEDFEWQNTIY
+190 ETNTIY
-204 EVRYDFDLQG
+204 EIRYDFDLQG

-280 EWVAFASGGGEEPSG
+280 EWVAFASGEGEEPSG
-295 YEAEVVSVETTDNE
+295 YEAEIVSAETTDDK

-327 PRGKQGPQGIPGPVG
+327 PRGKQGPQGPQGIPG

-354 KDGKDGTIEGFNAN
+354 ADGKDG
-368 AEAETSDTPKASV
+368 V
-381 TVNGTT
+381 T
-387 LNFKFGLVKGE
+387 LNY
-398 TGEQGPP
+398 
-405 GKDGTDGADGKDAV
+405 
-419 LPNWKT
+419 KT
-425 YIYIKADSKPAK
+425 YVYKKADSAPAK
-437 PTSTDILPSGWSDYP
+437 PTGTSLIPTGWSDYP
-452 TSTGQWWQCIGTV
+452 DSSGQWWQSIGTV

-472 VEWSEVL
+472 TEWSAVL

-492 HVEMRFAINN
+492 HVEMRFAVNA
-502 SRTDAPT
+502 SRTTAPKID
-509 LNVDERNPSGWT
+509 VSQRNPSGWT
-521 IQPPS
+521 INPPS
-526 VGDSNYLWMTTATI
+526 VTEGNYLWMTTATI
-540 GADDSLKTNWTTP
+540 KPDDFLKDTWSTP

-559 QGPKGETGP
+559 QGPQGGDGP
-568 AGPSGPAGSQG
+568 AGD
-579 VSGIHGVSI
+579 
-588 ELRYCLGTDTTYDG
+588 R
-602 NSNPIGDNPT
+602 
-612 GWNTDIPVTTEEKPY
+612 
-627 IWCIQGRREYNNST
+627 
-641 DTVGHIIWGKP
+641 
-652 FRLNGVDGLD
+652 
-662 GIGKKGQIIYPAGIY
+662 GQMVYPAG
-677 NNDTVYIT
+677 VYDVNKTYVT
-685 DENKAPYV
+685 DSNRAPYV
-693 LDTTDNNFY
+693 LDKTDGNYY
-702 VLNAQMSW
+702 VLNAIMIW
-710 KGSEQDNKTP
+710 KGTEQNNRTP
-720 SQDYTINKGKYW
+720 SEDYEQNQGRYW
-732 LKFDAFEAVYTKI
+732 LKFDAFDAIYAKI
-745 GIIANGLIGSAVFN
+745 GIIANGLVGSAVFN

-771 SSSNAITTHYEN
+771 SSSNATTTNYEN
-783 FDKDYI
+783 FDSSKI

-796 NIMFN
+796 NILFN

-813 IKFDESGDITLNNL
+813 IKFNESGDVTLNNL

-865 VTIDSKNMFKSTDTV
+865 VTIDSENMFKSTDTV

-899 QWDDWDLNIIDNA
+899 QWDNWDLNIIDNA
-912 HSIKHISVKPGR
+912 HSIKHISIKPGR

-955 EEYGGYGIISKDL
+955 EKYGGYGIISKDL

>member
-106 VPDLQYINDASK
+106 VPDLQYINDASQ

-220 KGATLLFKGGAI
+220 KRATLLFKGGAI

-295 YEAEVVSVETTDNE
+295 YEAEVVSVETTDDK

-327 PRGKQGPQGIPGPVG
+327 PRGKQGPQGIPGP
-342 PAGADGIDGQDG
+342 AGADGIDGQDG
-354 KDGKDGTIEGFNAN
+354 KDGKNGTIEGFDAN
-368 AEAETSDTPKASV
+368 AEAETSSTPKASV
-381 TVNGTT
+381 EVNGTT
-387 LNFKFGLVKGE
+387 LNFKFGLVKGD

-405 GKDGTDGADGKDAV
+405 GKDGADGADGKDAV

-479 PVNGKDGTAQDGS
+479 PVNGKNGTAQDGS

-509 LNVDERNPSGWT
+509 LDADERNPSGWT

-559 QGPKGETGP
+559 QGPAGADGP
-568 AGPSGPAGSQG
+568 AGTP
-579 VSGIHGVSI
+579 
-588 ELRYCLGTDTTYDG
+588 
-602 NSNPIGDNPT
+602 
-612 GWNTDIPVTTEEKPY
+612 
-627 IWCIQGRREYNNST
+627 
-641 DTVGHIIWGKP
+641 
-652 FRLNGVDGLD
+652 
-662 GIGKKGQIIYPAGIY
+662 GQPGARGQLVYPAGVY
-677 NNDTVYIT
+677 DVNKSYIT
-685 DENKAPYV
+685 DSNSAPYV
-693 LDTTDNNFY
+693 LDKTDNNYY
-702 VLNAQMSW
+702 VLNTQMTW
-710 KGSEQDNKTP
+710 KGTEQDNKTP
-720 SQDYTINKGKYW
+720 SQSYEESGGSVW
-732 LKFDAFEAVYTKI
+732 LLFDAFDAIYAKI
-745 GIIANGLIGSAVFN
+745 GIIANGLVGSAVFN

-771 SSSNAITTHYEN
+771 SSSNATTTDYEN
-783 FDKDYI
+783 FDSTHI
-789 YNGTFTP
+789 YDGTFTP

-813 IKFDESGDITLNNL
+813 LLFDEEGNCTLNNL
-827 YMTGYVQENYKV
+827 HIKGTIQETYKIV
-839 VTSGAT
+839 SGALDITPDYNNYIYT
-845 SVDFDPETKNYIFTE
+845 SAPSSDVYISGSQIFSKDANNPIKFTIINMSTSIINFSTWNWEGENINLPCSYLKLSPGRKLEILAVPKGIGSDGNSIILNINDFYSRKTKTGEIGVVNVTDTYVSKDIETK
-860 TNTNF
+860 
-865 VTIDSKNMFKSTDTV
+865 S
-880 KEINI
+880 
-885 YNGGTS
+885 
-891 GQVNLNTY
+891 
-899 QWDDWDLNIIDNA
+899 
-912 HSIKHISVKPGR
+912 
-924 CVKLIVFKVSDTMS
+924 
-938 GVRTII
+938 
-944 ANKGEFMYDND
+944 
-955 EEYGGYGIISKDL
+955 
-968 A
+968 